1 MANLQ
6 DVVLEAVDTIV
17 SNRIE
22 QIATDKTVTATVA
35 GCTNSLT
42 GEYLVSYN
50 GGKLKAYAQEGNTY
64 TQGQSVY
71 VLIPEG
77 DFTKKKNIVGVAQA
91 AENDNNISFVSSAI
105 NNYNLIGRNCL
116 SDKEKVT
123 PAGLRSYKKE
133 DYKVL
138 YKKDEDVSGSKP
150 KFLSIDTQELENNI
164 KQAEAI
170 LIEASFRTSLPR
182 EHKLT
187 KTGEYGITF
196 ILAFK
201 DGDATDDKGQALVK
215 KLSYTIDSNS
225 MTGSPLQYQSYF
237 DQYQIFPIDIKNF
250 LYIDQIIFYCKDF
263 VETTDPIQSQDR
275 PLGWGDDIFI
285 KDVEFYGLKK
295 ISAVN
300 GDYQMHISMPKGST
314 FRDST
319 ENSFLSVVSTLRHKN
334 EDLSSDAMY
343 YWFKE
348 DGRVTASSKDYKMY
362 GGVGWSY
369 LETKGNKYH
378 FATTGA
384 ENHAYENK
392 YMCVCVYKEQM
403 VLKDY
408 FVLYNEAAKRNIE
421 ITSSLGASFSFDRG
435 KPKLTCLLDG
445 KDKSF
450 EAGKANGH
458 PDSYFRFVWS
468 KVDDYGQTLSFV
480 ETVEEL
486 KARYEEGI
494 KQGIGYNNLSAL
506 KNQMDA
512 LEGASWDKNILT
524 YPVKGID
531 SKATFKCA
539 VYLRDRE
546 PTDKE
551 TVEDIEYSI
560 GTATITL
567 KNANAADPT
576 DYYITIENGDQVFQ
590 YSESGVSPD
599 DDRYEDPLKVKPL
612 TCHFFDPA
620 GLEVNKDTYDIKWRV
635 PLTNSLITVPK
646 EGMVLNQSN
655 QKIEYCISQIY
666 PMAIAANFDYSAVS
680 NQIEAIVTYQGVTY
694 SQMTDFLF
702 TKVGENGTNG
712 TDIVAKISPIS
723 KSLKNRMLAL
733 VINKDN
739 KVEWNTGQAISQQ
752 VLQFQ
757 LYQRNEKIND
767 NSTVSWSMGYG
778 QSKYMSCN
786 DGVVSWDIT
795 DAAKRKFM
803 NQIVKA
809 QTTYTVGKISYKYY
823 AFYGIPVIKKYADN
837 DIQIDKTSLLKSI
850 TYNADGRNP
859 LYNKNQGVTLV
870 GTGLEDLFIEWIAE
884 GGKPSQAADKT
895 YDENPL
901 SACFKIIT
909 EKNTSD
915 GVQKISRTKGL
926 SQVYILP
933 NDVYDGEYGNNLV
946 HCKVYTSE
954 SAANPVVELYI
965 PIYMSLNTYGLKS
978 LNDWDGNHLEI
989 NKDENYIL
997 APQVGAGEKNKNN
1010 QFTGVV
1016 MGTSKTYDSNESH
1029 IGLMGFSEGKQ
1040 SIFLDAKDGSA
1051 TFGLPEQQASQNN
1064 HFEEGRIKLVPGGES
1079 YIGAWRIGSRA
1090 LYNIANTELDEEGN
1104 FTEATVDR
1112 PYTDYPVKD
1121 SQFSIP
1127 SDKQG
1132 LILGA
1137 NPAYISVKGK
1147 PLTRQ
1152 NSNIDFDGANAA
1164 LAEGDSLEVEIDPRK
1179 DSTFSIYRHYK
1190 KDNKWHRYPL
1200 VGINQFGQFYTNAIQ
1215 DQESS
1220 MGIGKIG
1227 AFGKRSLDAKYIGA
1241 QFGWADTN
1249 LFKFFVDGTVGNSEK
1264 ATTDLYLSTGTN
1276 VNNEYPRGFN
1286 VYGKHVSLYAPDLGK
1301 ESSDSSTHRLHIDSE
1316 QAIIGHEN
1324 SYLRLSALS
1333 AADDT
1338 TKGKT
1343 KTSALYLNN
1352 NFEFMNPKDR
1362 KTTMSTGDFTLSAIG
1377 TPKDDNTDKN
1387 GNYTYAIGGN
1397 LRLNA
1402 TNSIT
1407 NIADKDF
1414 QIKAGED
1421 YLMYSKAFSSV
1432 TNNEE
1437 GTFTIGANN
1446 AKAVLTLNDN
1456 KGQNTTLVGEG
1467 LKFNAANNGI
1477 NIVSDTSPNGI
1488 KLVAT
1493 AIKGNEAQ
1501 GGVSISLVPQ
1511 SGGNS
1516 AFYITSGGGAIQSNY
1531 EEIQINGKQEY
1542 NERNYISMTPGI
1554 VSEWGVFTGTIDP
1567 TSTRAILA
1575 NKDICTLNGWN
1586 YSNEYCY
1593 NNELWSTHACLGKQR
1608 HSKTVSGHLNIIYDL
1623 FNTLKADLE
1632 GQIADEADLRS
1643 KGIKEAKDAAAAAST
1658 AASNAAS
1665 AAAAANKNANG
1676 RVSQATYNKHR
1687 HSIVVSTGKKFLAT
1701 FSNVGTASIDGHS
1714 VVTAS
1719 TITKLDLANQIGS
1732 STGTPD

>member
-91 AENDNNISFVSSAI
+91 AEDDNNISFVSSAI
-105 NNYNLIGRNCL
+105 SNYNLIGRNCL
-116 SDKEKVT
+116 SDKNKVT

-164 KQAEAI
+164 KQAEAV

-237 DQYQIFPIDIKNF
+237 DQYQIFPVDVENF

-263 VETTDPIQSQDR
+263 VEATDPIQSQDR
-275 PLGWGDDIFI
+275 PIGWGDDIFI
-285 KDVEFYGLKK
+285 KDVEFYGLRK
-295 ISAVN
+295 ISAAN
-300 GDYQMHISMPKGST
+300 GDYQMHLSMPKGST
-314 FRDST
+314 LRDLT
-319 ENSFLSVVSTLRHKN
+319 ENSSLSVVSTLRHKN
-334 EDLSSDAMY
+334 EDLSGDAMF

-362 GGVGWSY
+362 GGAGWSY
-369 LETKGNKYH
+369 LEAKGNKYS
-378 FATTGA
+378 FVTTGA
-384 ENHAYENK
+384 ENRAYENK

-408 FVLYNEAAKRNIE
+408 FTLYNEAAKRDIE
-421 ITSSLGASFSFDRG
+421 IISSLGVSFSFDRG
-435 KPKLTCLLDG
+435 EPILTCLLDG
-445 KDKSF
+445 KSSDF

-458 PDSYFRFVWS
+458 PDNFFRFVWS
-468 KVDDYGQTLSFV
+468 KVDDYGQTLSFI

-486 KARYEEGI
+486 KARYEDGI
-494 KQGIGYNNLSAL
+494 KAGIGYNNLSAL
-506 KNQMDA
+506 KNQMNA
-512 LEGASWDKNILT
+512 LEGASWDKNTLT

-546 PTDKE
+546 PSKDE
-551 TVEDIEYSI
+551 SVEDIEYNI
-560 GTATITL
+560 GIATLTL
-567 KNANAADPT
+567 KNATAADPT
-576 DYYITIENGDQVFQ
+576 DYYIAIENGDQVFQ

-599 DDRYEDPLKVKPL
+599 DDRYEDPLEVKPL

-635 PLTNSLITVPK
+635 PLTDSMITIPK

-655 QKIEYCISQIY
+655 QKIEYCTSQIY

-712 TDIVAKISPIS
+712 TDIVAKISPTS
-723 KSLKNRMLAL
+723 KSLKNKMLAL
-733 VINKDN
+733 IIDKNN
-739 KVEWNTGQAISQQ
+739 KVVWNTGQAISQQ

-767 NSTVSWSMGYG
+767 DSTVSWSMGYG

-786 DGVVSWDIT
+786 NGVVSWNTT
-795 DAAKRKFM
+795 DATKRKFM

-809 QTTYTVGKISYKYY
+809 QTTYTVGDSSYKYY

-859 LYNKNQGVTLV
+859 LYNKNQGVTLI
-870 GTGLEDLFIEWIAE
+870 GSGIEDLFIEWIAE
-884 GGKPSQAADKT
+884 GGEPSKTGQT

-901 SACFKIIT
+901 SACFKIII

-915 GVQKISRTKGL
+915 GVQKTVRTKGL

-946 HCKVYTSE
+946 HCKVYTSAD
-954 SAANPVVELYI
+954 AANPVVELYI

-978 LNDWDGNHLEI
+978 LNDWDGTHLEI
-989 NKDENYIL
+989 NEDENYIL
-997 APQVGAGEKNKNN
+997 APQIGAGEKNKNN

-1016 MGTSKTYDSNESH
+1016 MGTSKTYDSDKSQ

-1040 SIFLDAKDGSA
+1040 SILLDAKDGSA

-1090 LYNIANTELDEEGN
+1090 LYNIANAEVDEDGN
-1104 FTEATVDR
+1104 FTEAKVDR
-1112 PYTDYPVKD
+1112 PYIDYPVKD

-1147 PLTRQ
+1147 PLTKQ
-1152 NSNIDFDGANAA
+1152 NSNIAFDGANAA

-1220 MGIGKIG
+1220 MGIGKVG
-1227 AFGKRSLDAKYIGA
+1227 AFGKRALDAKYIGA

-1249 LFKFFVDGTVGNSEK
+1249 LFKFFVDGTVKNTEK
-1264 ATTDLYLSTGTN
+1264 ETTDLYLSTGTN

-1301 ESSDSSTHRLHIDSE
+1301 ESTDSSTHRLHIDSE

-1338 TKGKT
+1338 TDGKM
-1343 KTSALYLNN
+1343 KTSVLYLNN

-1377 TPKDDNTDKN
+1377 TPKDDKTDKD
-1387 GNYTYAIGGN
+1387 GNYTYTIGGN

-1402 TNSIT
+1402 TNSIR

-1432 TNNEE
+1432 TNNKD

-1488 KLVAT
+1488 KLTAT
-1493 AIKGNEAQ
+1493 AIKDNEAQ

-1511 SGGNS
+1511 SGGNG
-1516 AFYITSGGGAIQSNY
+1516 AFYIRSGTGSIESKY
-1531 EEIQINGKQEY
+1531 DEIKHVGKRTY
-1542 NERNYISMTPGI
+1542 VSIGHGI
-1554 VSEWGVFTGTIDP
+1554 VSNWGTFLGTPDSQST
-1567 TSTRAILA
+1567 TSIIAERDMRSI
-1575 NKDICTLNGWN
+1575 NGWN

-1593 NNELWSTHACLGKQR
+1593 NNGYAHWCMGANRSSSKISEHLGY
-1608 HSKTVSGHLNIIYDL
+1608 IYDL
-1623 FNTLKADLE
+1623 LNNLQTQITNEANTRAAGVQNALNK
-1632 GQIADEADLRS
+1632 
-1643 KGIKEAKDAAAAAST
+1643 AAAAQRT
-1658 AASNAAS
+1658 ADGKAD
-1665 AAAAANKNANG
+1665 ANHNHDSSYAKKN
-1676 RVSQATYNKHR
+1676 HR
-1687 HSIVVSTGKKFLAT
+1687 HNVNYSMAKVRIDGKNSTDFFVSSLAT
-1701 FSNVGTASIDGHS
+1701 GGGYV
-1714 VVTAS
+1714 
-1719 TITKLDLANQIGS
+1719 S
-1732 STGTPD
+1732 STSNEV

>member
-91 AENDNNISFVSSAI
+91 AEDDNNISFVSSAI
-105 NNYNLIGRNCL
+105 SNYNLIGRNCL
-116 SDKEKVT
+116 SDKDKVT
-123 PAGLRSYKKE
+123 PTGLRSYKKE

-138 YKKDEDVSGSKP
+138 YKKDEDVSGSRP
-150 KFLSIDTQELENNI
+150 QFLSIDTQELENNI
-164 KQAEAI
+164 KQAEAV

-201 DGDATDDKGQALVK
+201 DGDATDDNGQALVK

-225 MTGSPLQYQSYF
+225 MTGSPLKYQNYF
-237 DQYQIFPIDIKNF
+237 DQYQIFPIDVENF

-275 PLGWGDDIFI
+275 PIGWDDDIFI
-285 KDVEFYGLKK
+285 KDVEFYGLRK
-295 ISAVN
+295 ISAAN
-300 GDYQMHISMPKGST
+300 GDYQMHLSMPKGST
-314 FRDST
+314 FRDLT
-319 ENSFLSVVSTLRHKN
+319 ENSSLSAVGTLRHKN
-334 EDLSSDAMY
+334 EDLSSDAMF

-362 GGVGWSY
+362 GGAGWSY
-369 LETKGNKYH
+369 LEAKGNKYN
-378 FATTGA
+378 FVTAGA
-384 ENHAYENK
+384 ENRAYENK

-408 FVLYNEAAKRNIE
+408 FTLYNEAAKRDIE
-421 ITSSLGASFSFDRG
+421 IISSLGVSFSFDRG
-435 KPKLTCLLDG
+435 EPTLTCLLDG
-445 KDKSF
+445 KSSDF

-458 PDSYFRFVWS
+458 PDNFFRFVWS
-468 KVDDYGQTLSFV
+468 KVDDYGQTLSFT
-480 ETVEEL
+480 ETIEEL
-486 KARYEEGI
+486 KKRYEDGM

-506 KNQMDA
+506 KNQMNA
-512 LEGASWDKNILT
+512 LEGASWNKNTLT

-546 PTDKE
+546 PTGDE
-551 TVEDIEYSI
+551 TVEDIEYNI
-560 GTATITL
+560 GVATIIL
-567 KNANAADPT
+567 KNATAADPT

-599 DDRYEDPLKVKPL
+599 DDRYEDPLEVKPL

-635 PLTNSLITVPK
+635 PLTDSMITIPK

-655 QKIEYCISQIY
+655 QKIEYCTSQIY

-712 TDIVAKISPIS
+712 TDIVAKISPTS
-723 KSLKNRMLAL
+723 KSLKNKMLAL
-733 VINKDN
+733 IIDKNNVI
-739 KVEWNTGQAISQQ
+739 EWNTGQSISQQ

-757 LYQRNEKIND
+757 LYQRNEKINND
-767 NSTVSWSMGYG
+767 STVSWSMGYG

-786 DGVVSWDIT
+786 DGVVSWNTT

-809 QTTYTVGKISYKYY
+809 QTTYTVGDSSYKYY
-823 AFYGIPVIKKYADN
+823 AFYGIPVIKKYADT

-850 TYNADGRNP
+850 TYNTDGRNP
-859 LYNKNQGVTLV
+859 LYNKNQGVTLI
-870 GTGLEDLFIEWIAE
+870 GSGIEDLFIEWIAE
-884 GGKPSQAADKT
+884 GGEPSKTGQT

-915 GVQKISRTKGL
+915 GVQKTARIKGL
-926 SQVYILP
+926 SQIYILP

-946 HCKVYTSE
+946 HCKVYTSAD
-954 SAANPVVELYI
+954 AANPVVELYI

-989 NKDENYIL
+989 NEDENYIL
-997 APQVGAGEKNKNN
+997 APQIGAGEKNRNN

-1016 MGTSKTYDSNESH
+1016 MGTSKTYDSDESK

-1090 LYNIANTELDEEGN
+1090 LYDIANAEVDEDGN
-1104 FTEATVDR
+1104 FTEAKVDR

-1127 SDKQG
+1127 PDKQG

-1152 NSNIDFDGANAA
+1152 NSNIEFDGANAA

-1179 DSTFSIYRHYK
+1179 DSTLSIYRHYK
-1190 KDNKWHRYPL
+1190 KDGKWHRYPL

-1220 MGIGKIG
+1220 MGIGKVG
-1227 AFGKRSLDAKYIGA
+1227 AFGKRALDAKYIGA
-1241 QFGWADTN
+1241 QFGWSDTN
-1249 LFKFFVDGTVGNSEK
+1249 LFKFFVDGTVKNSERV
-1264 ATTDLYLSTGTN
+1264 TTDLYLSTGTS

-1286 VYGKHVSLYAPDLGK
+1286 IYGKYVNLYAPDLGK
-1301 ESSDSSTHRLHIDSE
+1301 ESADSSTHRIHIDSE

-1338 TKGKT
+1338 TDSKT
-1343 KTSALYLNN
+1343 KTSVLYLNN

-1377 TPKDDNTDKN
+1377 TPKDDKTDED

-1432 TNNEE
+1432 ANNED
-1437 GTFTIGANN
+1437 GTFTIGSNN
-1446 AKAVLTLNDN
+1446 AKAVLTLNNN

-1467 LKFNAANNGI
+1467 LKFNAENNGI

-1493 AIKGNEAQ
+1493 AIKDNEAQ
-1501 GGVSISLVPQ
+1501 GGVSISLIPQ
-1511 SGGNS
+1511 SGGNG
-1516 AFYITSGGGAIQSNY
+1516 AFYIRSGTGTIQSNY
-1531 EEIQINGKQEY
+1531 DEVPHVGKRTY
-1542 NERNYISMTPGI
+1542 
-1554 VSEWGVFTGTIDP
+1554 VSIGHGVVSNWGVFTGTPDSQST
-1567 TSTRAILA
+1567 TSITAER
-1575 NKDICTLNGWN
+1575 DIRSISGWN

-1593 NNELWSTHACLGKQR
+1593 NNAYSHNCMGANRTSTKVSDHLGC
-1608 HSKTVSGHLNIIYDL
+1608 IYDL
-1623 FNTLKADLE
+1623 LNNLQTQINNEVNARKADVND
-1632 GQIADEADLRS
+1632 AR
-1643 KGIKEAKDAAAAAST
+1643 AKA
-1658 AASNAAS
+1658 NAA
-1665 AAAAANKNANG
+1665 
-1676 RVSQATYNKHR
+1676 QATANSKADRNHNHDSSYAKKNHYHKVNYTMR
-1687 HSIVVSTGKKFLAT
+1687 HVVIDGKKSKLQFVSGLMT
-1701 FSNVGTASIDGHS
+1701 GGSYTTDTSNEVIRLKGDKRI
-1714 VVTAS
+1714 
-1719 TITKLDLANQIGS
+1719 
-1732 STGTPD
+1732 

>member
-91 AENDNNISFVSSAI
+91 AEDDNNISFVSSAI
-105 NNYNLIGRNCL
+105 SNYNLIGRNCL
-116 SDKEKVT
+116 SDKDKAT

-138 YKKDEDVSGSKP
+138 YKKDEDVSGSQP
-150 KFLSIDTQELENNI
+150 KFLSIDTQELENDI

-201 DGDATDDKGQALVK
+201 DGDATDDNGQALVK

-225 MTGSPLQYQSYF
+225 MTGSPLKYQNYF
-237 DQYQIFPIDIKNF
+237 DQYQIFPVDVENF

-275 PLGWGDDIFI
+275 PIGWGDDIFI
-285 KDVEFYGLKK
+285 KDIEFYGLKK
-295 ISAVN
+295 ISAAN
-300 GDYQMHISMPKGST
+300 GDYQMHLSMPKGST
-314 FRDST
+314 LRDLT
-319 ENSFLSVVSTLRHKN
+319 ENSSLSVVGTLRHKN
-334 EDLSSDAMY
+334 EDLSGDAMF

-362 GGVGWSY
+362 GGAGWSY
-369 LETKGNKYH
+369 LETKGNKYN
-378 FATTGA
+378 FVTTGA
-384 ENHAYENK
+384 ENRSYENK

-408 FVLYNEAAKRNIE
+408 FTLYNEAAKRDIE
-421 ITSSLGASFSFDRG
+421 ITSSLGVNFSFDRG
-435 KPKLTCLLDG
+435 EPTLTCLLDG
-445 KDKSF
+445 KSSDF
-450 EAGKANGH
+450 ESGKANGH
-458 PDSYFRFVWS
+458 PDNFFRFVWS
-468 KVDDYGQTLSFV
+468 KVDDYGQTLSFT

-486 KARYEEGI
+486 KKRYEDGM

-506 KNQMDA
+506 KNQMNA
-512 LEGASWDKNILT
+512 LEGASWDKNTLI

-546 PTDKE
+546 PAGDE
-551 TVEDIEYSI
+551 TVEDIEYNI
-560 GTATITL
+560 GVATIIL
-567 KNANAADPT
+567 KNATAADPT

-590 YSESGVSPD
+590 YSESGISPD
-599 DDRYEDPLKVKPL
+599 DDRYEDPLEVKPL

-635 PLTNSLITVPK
+635 PLTDSMITIPK

-655 QKIEYCISQIY
+655 QKIEYCTSQIY

-712 TDIVAKISPIS
+712 TDIVAKISPTA
-723 KSLKNRMLAL
+723 KSLKNKMLAL
-733 VINKDN
+733 IIDKNNVI
-739 KVEWNTGQAISQQ
+739 EWNTGQSISQQ

-767 NSTVSWSMGYG
+767 DSTVSWSMGYG

-786 DGVVSWDIT
+786 DGVVSWNTT

-809 QTTYTVGKISYKYY
+809 QTTYTVGDSSYKYY

-859 LYNKNQGVTLV
+859 LYNKNQGVTLI
-870 GTGLEDLFIEWIAE
+870 GSGIEDLFIEWIAE
-884 GGKPSQAADKT
+884 GGEPSRTGQT

-901 SACFKIIT
+901 SSCFKIIT

-915 GVQKISRTKGL
+915 GVQKTARTKGL
-926 SQVYILP
+926 SQIYILP

-946 HCKVYTSE
+946 HCKVYTSAD
-954 SAANPVVELYI
+954 AANPVVELYI

-989 NKDENYIL
+989 NEDENYIL
-997 APQVGAGEKNKNN
+997 APQIGAGEKNKNN

-1016 MGTSKTYDSNESH
+1016 MGTSKTYDSDESQ

-1090 LYNIANTELDEEGN
+1090 LYNIANAEVDENGN

-1152 NSNIDFDGANAA
+1152 NSNIAFDGANAA
-1164 LAEGDSLEVEIDPRK
+1164 LGEGDSLEVEIDPRK

-1190 KDNKWHRYPL
+1190 KDGKWHRYPL

-1220 MGIGKIG
+1220 MGIGKVG
-1227 AFGKRSLDAKYIGA
+1227 AFGKRALDAKYIGA
-1241 QFGWADTN
+1241 QFGWSDTN
-1249 LFKFFVDGTVGNSEK
+1249 LLKFFVDGTVKNSER
-1264 ATTDLYLSTGTN
+1264 ATTDLYLSTGTST
-1276 VNNEYPRGFN
+1276 NNEYPRGFN
-1286 VYGKHVSLYAPDLGK
+1286 IYGKYVNLYAPNLGK
-1301 ESSDSSTHRLHIDSE
+1301 ESMDSSTHRIHIDSE

-1338 TKGKT
+1338 TDGKT
-1343 KTSALYLNN
+1343 KTSVLYLNN

-1377 TPKDDNTDKN
+1377 TPKDDKTDED

-1432 TNNEE
+1432 ANNED
-1437 GTFTIGANN
+1437 GTFTIGSNN
-1446 AKAVLTLNDN
+1446 AKAVLTLNNN

-1467 LKFNAANNGI
+1467 LKFNAENNGV
-1477 NIVSDTSPNGI
+1477 NIVSDTSPDGI

-1493 AIKGNEAQ
+1493 AIKDNEAQ
-1501 GGVSISLVPQ
+1501 GGVSISLIPQ
-1511 SGGNS
+1511 SGGNG
-1516 AFYITSGGGAIQSNY
+1516 AFYIRSGTGTIQSNY
-1531 EEIQINGKQEY
+1531 DEVPHVGKRTY
-1542 NERNYISMTPGI
+1542 
-1554 VSEWGVFTGTIDP
+1554 VSIGHGVVSNWGVFTGTPDSQST
-1567 TSTRAILA
+1567 TSLTAER
-1575 NKDICTLNGWN
+1575 DIRSISGWN

-1593 NNELWSTHACLGKQR
+1593 NNAYSHNCMGANRTSTKISDHLGC
-1608 HSKTVSGHLNIIYDL
+1608 IYDL
-1623 FNTLKADLE
+1623 LNNLQTQINNEVNARKSDVNDARAKANAAQATANRKADRNHNH
-1632 GQIADEADLRS
+1632 DS
-1643 KGIKEAKDAAAAAST
+1643 SYAKKNHYHKVNYSMAHVLVDGKKST
-1658 AASNAAS
+1658 AQFVNGLITGGSYITDTSNEVIRL
-1665 AAAAANKNANG
+1665 KG
-1676 RVSQATYNKHR
+1676 DKR
-1687 HSIVVSTGKKFLAT
+1687 I
-1701 FSNVGTASIDGHS
+1701 
-1714 VVTAS
+1714 
-1719 TITKLDLANQIGS
+1719 
-1732 STGTPD
+1732 

>member
-91 AENDNNISFVSSAI
+91 AEDDNNISFVSSAI
-105 NNYNLIGRNCL
+105 SNYNLIGRNCL
-116 SDKEKVT
+116 SDKNKVT

-150 KFLSIDTQELENNI
+150 KFLSIDIQELENNI

-201 DGDATDDKGQALVK
+201 DGDATDDKGQALIK

-237 DQYQIFPIDIKNF
+237 DQYQIFPVDVENF

-275 PLGWGDDIFI
+275 PIGWGDDIFI
-285 KDVEFYGLKK
+285 KDVEFYGLRK
-295 ISAVN
+295 INAAN
-300 GDYQMHISMPKGST
+300 GDYQMHLSMPKGST
-314 FRDST
+314 LRDLT
-319 ENSFLSVVSTLRHKN
+319 ENSSLSVVGTLRHKN
-334 EDLSSDAMY
+334 EDLSGDAMF
-343 YWFKE
+343 YWFRE

-362 GGVGWSY
+362 GGAGWSY
-369 LETKGNKYH
+369 LEAKGNKYS
-378 FATTGA
+378 FVTTGA
-384 ENHAYENK
+384 ENRAYENK

-408 FVLYNEAAKRNIE
+408 FILYNEATKRDIE
-421 ITSSLGASFSFDRG
+421 IISSLGVSFSFDRG

-445 KDKSF
+445 KSSDF

-458 PDSYFRFVWS
+458 PDNFFRFVWS
-468 KVDDYGQTLSFV
+468 KVDDYGQTLSFI

-486 KARYEEGI
+486 KARYEDGI

-506 KNQMDA
+506 KNQMNA
-512 LEGASWDKNILT
+512 LEGASWDKNTLT

-546 PTDKE
+546 PSKDE
-551 TVEDIEYSI
+551 SVENIEYNI
-560 GTATITL
+560 GVATLTL
-567 KNANAADPT
+567 KNVTAADPT

-599 DDRYEDPLKVKPL
+599 DDRYEDPLEIKPL

-635 PLTNSLITVPK
+635 PLTDSMITIPK

-655 QKIEYCISQIY
+655 QKIEYCTSQIY

-712 TDIVAKISPIS
+712 TDIVAKISPTS
-723 KSLKNRMLAL
+723 KSLKDKMLAL
-733 VINKDN
+733 IIDNNNVI
-739 KVEWNTGQAISQQ
+739 EWNTGQAISQQ

-767 NSTVSWSMGYG
+767 DSTVSWSMGYG

-786 DGVVSWDIT
+786 DGVISWNTT

-809 QTTYTVGKISYKYY
+809 QTIYTVGDSSYKYY

-870 GTGLEDLFIEWIAE
+870 GSGLEDLFIEWIAE
-884 GGKPSQAADKT
+884 GGEPSKTGQT

-915 GVQKISRTKGL
+915 GVQKTARTKGL
-926 SQVYILP
+926 SQIYILP

-946 HCKVYTSE
+946 HCKVYTSAD
-954 SAANPVVELYI
+954 AANPIVELYI

-978 LNDWDGNHLEI
+978 LNDWDGTHLEI
-989 NKDENYIL
+989 NEDENYIL
-997 APQVGAGEKNKNN
+997 APQIGAGEKNKNN

-1016 MGTSKTYDSNESH
+1016 MGTSKTYDSDKSQ

-1040 SIFLDAKDGSA
+1040 SILLDAKDGSA

-1090 LYNIANTELDEEGN
+1090 LYNIANAEVDKDGN
-1104 FTEATVDR
+1104 FTEAKVDR

-1147 PLTRQ
+1147 PLTKQ

-1190 KDNKWHRYPL
+1190 KDSKWHRYPL
-1200 VGINQFGQFYTNAIQ
+1200 VGINQYGQFYTNAIQ

-1227 AFGKRSLDAKYIGA
+1227 AFGKRALDATYIGA
-1241 QFGWADTN
+1241 QFGWSDTN

-1276 VNNEYPRGFN
+1276 IHNEYPRGFN

-1338 TKGKT
+1338 TDGKT
-1343 KTSALYLNN
+1343 KTSVLYLNN

-1377 TPKDDNTDKN
+1377 TPKNDKTDKD

-1397 LRLNA
+1397 LRFNA

-1432 TNNEE
+1432 ANNKD

-1488 KLVAT
+1488 KLTAT
-1493 AIKGNEAQ
+1493 AIKDNEAQ

-1511 SGGNS
+1511 SGGNGT
-1516 AFYITSGGGAIQSNY
+1516 FYIRSGTGSIESKY
-1531 EEIQINGKQEY
+1531 DEIKHVGKRTY
-1542 NERNYISMTPGI
+1542 VSIGHGI
-1554 VSEWGVFTGTIDP
+1554 VSNWGTFLGTPDSQST
-1567 TSTRAILA
+1567 TSIIAER
-1575 NKDICTLNGWN
+1575 DIRSINGWN

-1593 NNELWSTHACLGKQR
+1593 NNGYAHWCMGANRSS
-1608 HSKTVSGHLNIIYDL
+1608 SKISDHLSCIYDL
-1623 FNTLKADLE
+1623 LNNLQTQITNEANTRAA
-1632 GQIADEADLRS
+1632 GVQQ
-1643 KGIKEAKDAAAAAST
+1643 AKDAAAAAR
-1658 AASNAAS
+1658 S
-1665 AAAAANKNANG
+1665 AARTAQETANNK
-1676 RVSQATYNKHR
+1676 VDIYTYNNHM
-1687 HSIVVSTGKKFLAT
+1687 HKFT
-1701 FSNVGTASIDGHS
+1701 VFRSKVRIDGKES
-1714 VVTAS
+1714 LNEYVTSIATGSGFS
-1719 TITKLDLANQIGS
+1719 TSKPTYQYQN
-1732 STGTPD
+1732 

>member
-71 VLIPEG
+71 VLVPEG

-91 AENDNNISFVSSAI
+91 AEDDNNISFVSSAI
-105 NNYNLIGRNCL
+105 SNYNLIGRNCL
-116 SDKEKVT
+116 SDKHKVT

-164 KQAEAI
+164 KQAEAV

-237 DQYQIFPIDIKNF
+237 DQYQIFPVDVENF

-263 VETTDPIQSQDR
+263 VEATDPIQSQDR
-275 PLGWGDDIFI
+275 PIGWGDDIFI
-285 KDVEFYGLKK
+285 KDVEFYGLRK
-295 ISAVN
+295 ISAAN
-300 GDYQMHISMPKGST
+300 GDYQMHLSMPKGST
-314 FRDST
+314 LRDLT
-319 ENSFLSVVSTLRHKN
+319 ENSSLSVVSTLRHKN
-334 EDLSSDAMY
+334 EDLSGDAMF

-362 GGVGWSY
+362 GGAGWSY
-369 LETKGNKYH
+369 LEAKGNKYS
-378 FATTGA
+378 FVTTGA
-384 ENHAYENK
+384 ENRAYENK

-408 FVLYNEAAKRNIE
+408 FTLYNEAAKRDIE
-421 ITSSLGASFSFDRG
+421 IISSLGVSFSFDRG
-435 KPKLTCLLDG
+435 EPILTCLLDG
-445 KDKSF
+445 KSSDF

-458 PDSYFRFVWS
+458 PDNFFRFVWS
-468 KVDDYGQTLSFV
+468 KVDDYGQTLSFI

-486 KARYEEGI
+486 KARYEDGI
-494 KQGIGYNNLSAL
+494 KAGIGYNNLSAL
-506 KNQMDA
+506 KNQMNA
-512 LEGASWDKNILT
+512 LEGASWDKNTLT
-524 YPVKGID
+524 YPVRGID

-546 PTDKE
+546 PSKDESVK
-551 TVEDIEYSI
+551 DIEYNI
-560 GTATITL
+560 GIATLTL
-567 KNANAADPT
+567 KNATAADPT
-576 DYYITIENGDQVFQ
+576 DYYIAIENGDQVFQ

-599 DDRYEDPLKVKPL
+599 DDRYEDPSEVKPL

-635 PLTNSLITVPK
+635 PLTDSMITIPK

-655 QKIEYCISQIY
+655 QKIEYCTSQIY

-712 TDIVAKISPIS
+712 TDIVAKISPTS
-723 KSLKNRMLAL
+723 KSLKNKMLAL
-733 VINKDN
+733 IIDKNN
-739 KVEWNTGQAISQQ
+739 KVVWNTGQAISQQ

-767 NSTVSWSMGYG
+767 DSTVSWSMGYG

-786 DGVVSWDIT
+786 NGVVSWNTT
-795 DAAKRKFM
+795 DATKRKFM

-809 QTTYTVGKISYKYY
+809 QTTYTVGDSSYKYY

-859 LYNKNQGVTLV
+859 LYNKNQGVTLI
-870 GTGLEDLFIEWIAE
+870 GSGIEDLFIEWIAE
-884 GGKPSQAADKT
+884 GGEPSKTGQT

-901 SACFKIIT
+901 SACFKIII

-915 GVQKISRTKGL
+915 GVQKTVRTKGL

-946 HCKVYTSE
+946 HCKVYTSAD
-954 SAANPVVELYI
+954 AANPVVELYI

-978 LNDWDGNHLEI
+978 LNDWDGTHLEI
-989 NKDENYIL
+989 NEDENYIL
-997 APQVGAGEKNKNN
+997 APQIGAGEKNKNN

-1016 MGTSKTYDSNESH
+1016 MGTSKTYDSDKSQ

-1040 SIFLDAKDGSA
+1040 SILLDAKDGSA

-1090 LYNIANTELDEEGN
+1090 LYNIANAEVDEDGN
-1104 FTEATVDR
+1104 FTEAKVDR

-1121 SQFSIP
+1121 AQFSIP

-1152 NSNIDFDGANAA
+1152 NSNIEFDGANAA

-1227 AFGKRSLDAKYIGA
+1227 AFGKRALDAKYIGA

-1264 ATTDLYLSTGTN
+1264 VTTDLYLSTGTN

-1301 ESSDSSTHRLHIDSE
+1301 ESADSSTHRIHIDSE

-1338 TKGKT
+1338 TDGKT
-1343 KTSALYLNN
+1343 KTSVLYLNN

-1377 TPKDDNTDKN
+1377 TPKDDKTDKN
-1387 GNYTYAIGGN
+1387 GNYTYTIGGN

-1402 TNSIT
+1402 TNSIR

-1432 TNNEE
+1432 ANNKD

-1477 NIVSDTSPNGI
+1477 SIVSDTSPNGI
-1488 KLVAT
+1488 KLIAT
-1493 AIKGNEAQ
+1493 AIKDNEAQ

-1511 SGGNS
+1511 SGGNG
-1516 AFYITSGGGAIQSNY
+1516 AFYIRSGTGSIESKY
-1531 EEIQINGKQEY
+1531 DEIKHVGKRTY
-1542 NERNYISMTPGI
+1542 VSIGHGI
-1554 VSEWGVFTGTIDP
+1554 VSNWGTFLGTPDSQST
-1567 TSTRAILA
+1567 TSIIAERDMRSI
-1575 NKDICTLNGWN
+1575 NGWN

-1593 NNELWSTHACLGKQR
+1593 NNGYAHWCMGANRSSSKISEHLGY
-1608 HSKTVSGHLNIIYDL
+1608 IYDL
-1623 FNTLKADLE
+1623 LNNLQTQIINEANTRAAGVQNALNK
-1632 GQIADEADLRS
+1632 
-1643 KGIKEAKDAAAAAST
+1643 AAAAQRT
-1658 AASNAAS
+1658 ADGKA
-1665 AAAAANKNANG
+1665 NANHNHDSSYAKKNHHHN
-1676 RVSQATYNKHR
+1676 VSYSMTKVRIDGKN
-1687 HSIVVSTGKKFLAT
+1687 STDFFVSSLAT
-1701 FSNVGTASIDGHS
+1701 GGSYV
-1714 VVTAS
+1714 
-1719 TITKLDLANQIGS
+1719 S
-1732 STGTPD
+1732 STSNEV

>member
-91 AENDNNISFVSSAI
+91 AEDDNNISFVSSAI
-105 NNYNLIGRNCL
+105 SNYNLIGRNCL
-116 SDKEKVT
+116 SDKNKVT

-164 KQAEAI
+164 KQAEAV

-237 DQYQIFPIDIKNF
+237 DQYQIFPVDVENF

-275 PLGWGDDIFI
+275 PIGWGDDIFI
-285 KDVEFYGLKK
+285 KDVEFYGLRK
-295 ISAVN
+295 ISAAN
-300 GDYQMHISMPKGST
+300 GDYQMHLSMPKGST
-314 FRDST
+314 LRDLT
-319 ENSFLSVVSTLRHKN
+319 ENSSLSVVSTLRHKN
-334 EDLSSDAMY
+334 EDLSGDAMF

-362 GGVGWSY
+362 GGAGWSY
-369 LETKGNKYH
+369 LEAKGNKYS
-378 FATTGA
+378 FVTTGA
-384 ENHAYENK
+384 ENRAYENK

-408 FVLYNEAAKRNIE
+408 FTLYNEAAKRDIE
-421 ITSSLGASFSFDRG
+421 IISSLGVSFSFDRG
-435 KPKLTCLLDG
+435 EPILTCLLDG
-445 KDKSF
+445 KSSDF

-458 PDSYFRFVWS
+458 PDNFFRFVWS
-468 KVDDYGQTLSFV
+468 KVDDYGQTLSFI

-486 KARYEEGI
+486 KARYEDGI
-494 KQGIGYNNLSAL
+494 KAGIGYNNLSAL
-506 KNQMDA
+506 KNQMNA
-512 LEGASWDKNILT
+512 LEGASWDKNTLT

-546 PTDKE
+546 PSKDE
-551 TVEDIEYSI
+551 SVENIEYNI
-560 GTATITL
+560 GVATLTL
-567 KNANAADPT
+567 KNATAADPT

-599 DDRYEDPLKVKPL
+599 DDRYEDPLEIKPL

-635 PLTNSLITVPK
+635 PLTDSMITIPK

-655 QKIEYCISQIY
+655 QKIEYCTSQIY

-712 TDIVAKISPIS
+712 TDIVAKISPTF
-723 KSLKNRMLAL
+723 KSLKNKMLAL
-733 VINKDN
+733 IIDKNNKIA
-739 KVEWNTGQAISQQ
+739 WNTGQAMSQQ

-767 NSTVSWSMGYG
+767 DSTVSWSMGYG

-786 DGVVSWDIT
+786 DGIISWNT
-795 DAAKRKFM
+795 ADATKRKFM

-809 QTTYTVGKISYKYY
+809 QTTYTIGDSSYKYY

-859 LYNKNQGVTLV
+859 LYNKNQGVTLI
-870 GTGLEDLFIEWIAE
+870 GSGIEDLFIEWIAE
-884 GGKPSQAADKT
+884 GGEPSKTGQT

-901 SACFKIIT
+901 SACFKIII

-915 GVQKISRTKGL
+915 GVQKTVRTKGL

-946 HCKVYTSE
+946 HCKVYTSAD
-954 SAANPVVELYI
+954 AANPVVELYI

-978 LNDWDGNHLEI
+978 LNDWDGTHLEI
-989 NKDENYIL
+989 NEDENYIL
-997 APQVGAGEKNKNN
+997 APQIGAGEKNKNN

-1016 MGTSKTYDSNESH
+1016 MGTSKTYDSDKSQ

-1040 SIFLDAKDGSA
+1040 SILLDAKDGSA

-1090 LYNIANTELDEEGN
+1090 LYNIANAEVDEDGN
-1104 FTEATVDR
+1104 FTEAKVDR
-1112 PYTDYPVKD
+1112 PYIDYPVKD

-1147 PLTRQ
+1147 PLTKQ
-1152 NSNIDFDGANAA
+1152 NSNIAFDGANAA

-1220 MGIGKIG
+1220 MGIGKVG
-1227 AFGKRSLDAKYIGA
+1227 AFGKRALDAKYIGA

-1249 LFKFFVDGTVGNSEK
+1249 LFKFFVDGTVKNTEK
-1264 ATTDLYLSTGTN
+1264 ETTDLYLSTGTN

-1301 ESSDSSTHRLHIDSE
+1301 ESTDSSTHRLHIDSE

-1338 TKGKT
+1338 TDGKM
-1343 KTSALYLNN
+1343 KTSVLYLNN
-1352 NFEFMNPKDR
+1352 NFEFMSPKDR

-1377 TPKDDNTDKN
+1377 TPKDDKTDKD
-1387 GNYTYAIGGN
+1387 GNYTYTIGGN

-1402 TNSIT
+1402 TNSIR

-1432 TNNEE
+1432 TNNKD

-1456 KGQNTTLVGEG
+1456 KGQNTTLIGEG

-1488 KLVAT
+1488 KLIAT
-1493 AIKGNEAQ
+1493 AIKDNEAQ

-1511 SGGNS
+1511 SGGNG
-1516 AFYITSGGGAIQSNY
+1516 AFYIRSGTGTIQSNY
-1531 EEIQINGKQEY
+1531 DEVPHVGKRTY
-1542 NERNYISMTPGI
+1542 
-1554 VSEWGVFTGTIDP
+1554 VSIGHGVVSNWGVFTGTPDSQST
-1567 TSTRAILA
+1567 TSLTAER
-1575 NKDICTLNGWN
+1575 DIRSINGWN

-1593 NNELWSTHACLGKQR
+1593 NNGYAHWCMGANRSSSKISEHLGY
-1608 HSKTVSGHLNIIYDL
+1608 IYDL
-1623 FNTLKADLE
+1623 LNNLQTQITNEVNARKSDVNDARNKANSAISKADAA
-1632 GQIADEADLRS
+1632 QKTANNKVDTSTYNSHMHQFTIFRS
-1643 KGIKEAKDAAAAAST
+1643 K
-1658 AASNAAS
+1658 
-1665 AAAAANKNANG
+1665 
-1676 RVSQATYNKHR
+1676 V
-1687 HSIVVSTGKKFLAT
+1687 
-1701 FSNVGTASIDGHS
+1701 SIDGKES
-1714 VVTAS
+1714 
-1719 TITKLDLANQIGS
+1719 ANEYVSSIATGS
-1732 STGTPD
+1732 GFKTSRPVNIVRN

>member
-91 AENDNNISFVSSAI
+91 AEDDNNISFVSSAI
-105 NNYNLIGRNCL
+105 SNYNLIGRNCL
-116 SDKEKVT
+116 SDKNKVT

-138 YKKDEDVSGSKP
+138 YKKDEDVSDSKP

-164 KQAEAI
+164 KQAEAV

-237 DQYQIFPIDIKNF
+237 DQYQIFPVDVENF

-275 PLGWGDDIFI
+275 PIGWGDDIFI
-285 KDVEFYGLKK
+285 KDVEFYGLRK
-295 ISAVN
+295 ISAAN
-300 GDYQMHISMPKGST
+300 GDYQMHLSMPKGST
-314 FRDST
+314 LRDLT
-319 ENSFLSVVSTLRHKN
+319 ENSSLSVVSTLRHKN
-334 EDLSSDAMY
+334 EDLSGDAMF

-362 GGVGWSY
+362 GGAGWSY
-369 LETKGNKYH
+369 LEAKGNKYS
-378 FATTGA
+378 FVTTGA
-384 ENHAYENK
+384 ENRAYENK

-408 FVLYNEAAKRNIE
+408 FTLYNEAAKRDIE
-421 ITSSLGASFSFDRG
+421 IISSLGVSFSFDRG
-435 KPKLTCLLDG
+435 EPTLTCLLDG
-445 KDKSF
+445 KSSDF

-458 PDSYFRFVWS
+458 PDNFFRFVWS
-468 KVDDYGQTLSFV
+468 KVDDYGQTLSFI

-486 KARYEEGI
+486 KARYEDGI

-506 KNQMDA
+506 KNQMNA
-512 LEGASWDKNILT
+512 LEGASWDKNTLT

-546 PTDKE
+546 PSKDE
-551 TVEDIEYSI
+551 SVEDIEYNI
-560 GTATITL
+560 GVATLTL
-567 KNANAADPT
+567 KNATAADPT

-599 DDRYEDPLKVKPL
+599 DDRYEDPLEVKPL

-635 PLTNSLITVPK
+635 PLTDSMITIPK

-655 QKIEYCISQIY
+655 QKIEYCTSQIY

-712 TDIVAKISPIS
+712 TDIVAKISPTS
-723 KSLKNRMLAL
+723 KSLKNKMLAL
-733 VINKDN
+733 IIDKNN
-739 KVEWNTGQAISQQ
+739 KVVWNTGQAISQQ

-767 NSTVSWSMGYG
+767 DSTVSWSMGYG

-786 DGVVSWDIT
+786 NGVVSWNTT
-795 DAAKRKFM
+795 DATKRKFM

-809 QTTYTVGKISYKYY
+809 QTTYTVGDSSYKYY

-859 LYNKNQGVTLV
+859 LYNKNQGVTLI
-870 GTGLEDLFIEWIAE
+870 GSGIEDLFIEWIAE
-884 GGKPSQAADKT
+884 GGEPSKTGQT

-901 SACFKIIT
+901 SACFKIII

-915 GVQKISRTKGL
+915 GVQKTVRTKGL

-946 HCKVYTSE
+946 HCKVYTSAD
-954 SAANPVVELYI
+954 AANPVVELYI

-978 LNDWDGNHLEI
+978 LNDWDGTHLEI
-989 NKDENYIL
+989 NEDENYIL
-997 APQVGAGEKNKNN
+997 APQIGAGEKNKNN

-1016 MGTSKTYDSNESH
+1016 MGTSKTYDSDKSQ

-1040 SIFLDAKDGSA
+1040 SILLDAKDGSA

-1090 LYNIANTELDEEGN
+1090 LYNIANAEVDEDGN
-1104 FTEATVDR
+1104 FTEAKVDR
-1112 PYTDYPVKD
+1112 PYIDYPVKD

-1147 PLTRQ
+1147 PLTKQ
-1152 NSNIDFDGANAA
+1152 NSNIAFDGANAA

-1220 MGIGKIG
+1220 MGIGKVG
-1227 AFGKRSLDAKYIGA
+1227 AFGKRALDAKYIGA

-1249 LFKFFVDGTVGNSEK
+1249 LFKFFVDGTVKNTEK
-1264 ATTDLYLSTGTN
+1264 ETTDLYLSTGTN

-1301 ESSDSSTHRLHIDSE
+1301 ESTDSSTHRLHIDSE

-1338 TKGKT
+1338 TDGKM
-1343 KTSALYLNN
+1343 KTSVLYLNN
-1352 NFEFMNPKDR
+1352 NFEFMSPKDR

-1377 TPKDDNTDKN
+1377 TPKDDKTDKD
-1387 GNYTYAIGGN
+1387 GNYTYTIGGN

-1402 TNSIT
+1402 TNSIR

-1432 TNNEE
+1432 TNNKD

-1456 KGQNTTLVGEG
+1456 KGQNTTLIGEG

-1488 KLVAT
+1488 KLIAT
-1493 AIKGNEAQ
+1493 AIKDNEAQ

-1511 SGGNS
+1511 SGGNG
-1516 AFYITSGGGAIQSNY
+1516 AFYIRSGTGTIQSNY
-1531 EEIQINGKQEY
+1531 DEVPHVGKRTY
-1542 NERNYISMTPGI
+1542 
-1554 VSEWGVFTGTIDP
+1554 VSIGHGVVSNWGVFTGTPDSQST
-1567 TSTRAILA
+1567 TSLTAER
-1575 NKDICTLNGWN
+1575 DICSINGWN

-1593 NNELWSTHACLGKQR
+1593 NNGYAHWCMGANRSSSKISEHLGY
-1608 HSKTVSGHLNIIYDL
+1608 IYDL
-1623 FNTLKADLE
+1623 LNNLQTQITNEANTRAAGVQNALNK
-1632 GQIADEADLRS
+1632 
-1643 KGIKEAKDAAAAAST
+1643 AAAAQRT
-1658 AASNAAS
+1658 ADGKA
-1665 AAAAANKNANG
+1665 NANHNHDSSYAKKNHYHNVNYSMTKVRIDG
-1676 RVSQATYNKHR
+1676 KNSTNLFVS
-1687 HSIVVSTGKKFLAT
+1687 GLAT
-1701 FSNVGTASIDGHS
+1701 GGSYV
-1714 VVTAS
+1714 
-1719 TITKLDLANQIGS
+1719 S
-1732 STGTPD
+1732 STSNEKYKIKKEIKGYE

>member
-77 DFTKKKNIVGVAQA
+77 DFTKKKNIVGVAQT
-91 AENDNNISFVSSAI
+91 AEDDNNISFVSSAI
-105 NNYNLIGRNCL
+105 SNYNLIGRNCL
-116 SDKEKVT
+116 SDKNKVT

-164 KQAEAI
+164 KQAEAV

-237 DQYQIFPIDIKNF
+237 DQYQIFPVDVENF

-275 PLGWGDDIFI
+275 PIGWGDDIFI
-285 KDVEFYGLKK
+285 KDVEFYGLRK
-295 ISAVN
+295 ISAAN
-300 GDYQMHISMPKGST
+300 GDYQMHLSMPKGST
-314 FRDST
+314 LRDLT
-319 ENSFLSVVSTLRHKN
+319 ENSSLSVVSTLRHKN
-334 EDLSSDAMY
+334 EDLSGDAMF
-343 YWFKE
+343 YWFRE

-362 GGVGWSY
+362 GGAGWSY
-369 LETKGNKYH
+369 LEAKGNKYN
-378 FATTGA
+378 FVTTGA
-384 ENHAYENK
+384 ENRAYENK

-408 FVLYNEAAKRNIE
+408 FTLYNEAAKRNIE
-421 ITSSLGASFSFDRG
+421 ITSSLGVSFSFDRG
-435 KPKLTCLLDG
+435 KPTLTCLLDG
-445 KDKSF
+445 KSSSF

-458 PDSYFRFVWS
+458 PDNFFRFVWS
-468 KVDDYGQTLSFV
+468 KVDDYGQTLSFI
-480 ETVEEL
+480 ETVDEL
-486 KARYEEGI
+486 KKRYEDGI

-506 KNQMDA
+506 KNQMNA
-512 LEGASWDKNILT
+512 LEGASWDKNTLT

-546 PTDKE
+546 PSKDE
-551 TVEDIEYSI
+551 SVEDIEYNI
-560 GTATITL
+560 GIATLTL
-567 KNANAADPT
+567 KNATIADPT

-599 DDRYEDPLKVKPL
+599 DDRYEDPLEIKPL
-612 TCHFFDPA
+612 TCHLFDPA

-635 PLTNSLITVPK
+635 PLTDSMITIPK

-655 QKIEYCISQIY
+655 QKIEYCTSQIY

-712 TDIVAKISPIS
+712 TDIVAKISPTS
-723 KSLKNRMLAL
+723 KSLKNKMLAL
-733 VINKDN
+733 IIDKNN
-739 KVEWNTGQAISQQ
+739 KVVWNTGQAISQQ

-767 NSTVSWSMGYG
+767 DSTVSWSMGYG

-786 DGVVSWDIT
+786 NGVVSWNTT
-795 DAAKRKFM
+795 DATKRKFM

-809 QTTYTVGKISYKYY
+809 QTTYTVGDSSYKYY

-859 LYNKNQGVTLV
+859 LYNKNQGVTLI
-870 GTGLEDLFIEWIAE
+870 GSGIEDLFIEWIAE
-884 GGKPSQAADKT
+884 GGEPSKIGQT
-895 YDENPL
+895 YNENPL
-901 SACFKIIT
+901 SACFKIII
-909 EKNTSD
+909 EKNTSE
-915 GVQKISRTKGL
+915 GVQKTARTKGL
-926 SQVYILP
+926 NQIYILP

-946 HCKVYTSE
+946 HCKVYTSAD
-954 SAANPVVELYI
+954 AANPVVELYI

-978 LNDWDGNHLEI
+978 LNDWDGTHLEI
-989 NKDENYIL
+989 NEDENYIL
-997 APQVGAGEKNKNN
+997 APQIGAGEKNKNN

-1016 MGTSKTYDSNESH
+1016 MGTSKTYDSDKSQ

-1090 LYNIANTELDEEGN
+1090 LYNIANAEVDENGN
-1104 FTEATVDR
+1104 FTEAKVDR
-1112 PYTDYPVKD
+1112 PYADYPVKD

-1147 PLTRQ
+1147 PLTKQ
-1152 NSNIDFDGANAA
+1152 NSNIAFDGANAA

-1179 DSTFSIYRHYK
+1179 DSTFSIYRHYR
-1190 KDNKWHRYPL
+1190 KDGKWHRYPL
-1200 VGINQFGQFYTNAIQ
+1200 VGINQYGQFYTNAIQ

-1220 MGIGKIG
+1220 MGIGKVG
-1227 AFGKRSLDAKYIGA
+1227 AFGKRALDAKYIGA

-1249 LFKFFVDGTVGNSEK
+1249 LFKFFVDGTVKNSEK
-1264 ATTDLYLSTGTN
+1264 VTTDLYLSTGTN

-1301 ESSDSSTHRLHIDSE
+1301 ESADNSTHRLHIDSE

-1338 TKGKT
+1338 TDGKM
-1343 KTSALYLNN
+1343 KTSVLYLNN

-1377 TPKDDNTDKN
+1377 TPKDDKTDKD

-1432 TNNEE
+1432 ANNED

-1446 AKAVLTLNDN
+1446 AKAVLTLNNN
-1456 KGQNTTLVGEG
+1456 KGQNTTIIGEG
-1467 LKFNAANNGI
+1467 LKFNATNNGI

-1488 KLVAT
+1488 KLIAT
-1493 AIKGNEAQ
+1493 AIKDNEAQ

-1511 SGGNS
+1511 SGGNG
-1516 AFYITSGGGAIQSNY
+1516 AFYIRSGTGTIQSNY
-1531 EEIQINGKQEY
+1531 DNVPHVGKRTY
-1542 NERNYISMTPGI
+1542 
-1554 VSEWGVFTGTIDP
+1554 VSIGHGVVSNWGVFTGTPDSQST
-1567 TSTRAILA
+1567 TSLTAERDMRSI
-1575 NKDICTLNGWN
+1575 NGWN

-1593 NNELWSTHACLGKQR
+1593 NNGYSHWCMGANRSSSKVSDHLGC
-1608 HSKTVSGHLNIIYDL
+1608 IYDL
-1623 FNTLKADLE
+1623 LNNLQT
-1632 GQIADEADLRS
+1632 QINNEVNAR
-1643 KGIKEAKDAAAAAST
+1643 KTGVQQAKNAAAT
-1658 AASNAAS
+1658 A
-1665 AAAAANKNANG
+1665 
-1676 RVSQATYNKHR
+1676 QATADSK
-1687 HSIVVSTGKKFLAT
+1687 VSTSTYNSHTHLVNMDDNQTFWAADSSGGKTTKRI
-1701 FSNVGTASIDGHS
+1701 NVISAK
-1714 VVTAS
+1714 AS
-1719 TITKLDLANQIGS
+1719 TIG
-1732 STGTPD
+1732 TGTPWYWYTQVKDF

>member
-91 AENDNNISFVSSAI
+91 AEDDNNISFVSSAI
-105 NNYNLIGRNCL
+105 SNYNLIGRNCL
-116 SDKEKVT
+116 SDKNKVT

-164 KQAEAI
+164 KQAEAV

-237 DQYQIFPIDIKNF
+237 DQYQIFPVDVENF

-275 PLGWGDDIFI
+275 PIGWGDDIFI
-285 KDVEFYGLKK
+285 KDVEFYGLRK
-295 ISAVN
+295 ISAAN
-300 GDYQMHISMPKGST
+300 GDYQMHLSMPKGST
-314 FRDST
+314 LRDLT
-319 ENSFLSVVSTLRHKN
+319 ENSSLSVVSTLRHKN
-334 EDLSSDAMY
+334 EDLSGDAMF

-362 GGVGWSY
+362 GGAGWSY
-369 LETKGNKYH
+369 LEAKGNKYS
-378 FATTGA
+378 FVTTGA
-384 ENHAYENK
+384 ENRAYENK

-408 FVLYNEAAKRNIE
+408 FTLYNEAAKRDIE
-421 ITSSLGASFSFDRG
+421 IISSLGVSFSFDRG
-435 KPKLTCLLDG
+435 EPILTCLLDG
-445 KDKSF
+445 KSSDF

-458 PDSYFRFVWS
+458 PDNFFRFVWS
-468 KVDDYGQTLSFV
+468 KVDDYGQTLSFI

-486 KARYEEGI
+486 KARYEDGI
-494 KQGIGYNNLSAL
+494 KAGIGYNNLSAL
-506 KNQMDA
+506 KNQMNA
-512 LEGASWDKNILT
+512 LEGASWDKNTLT

-546 PTDKE
+546 PSKDE
-551 TVEDIEYSI
+551 SVENIEYNI
-560 GTATITL
+560 GVATLTL
-567 KNANAADPT
+567 KNATAADPT

-599 DDRYEDPLKVKPL
+599 DDRYEDPLEIKPL

-635 PLTNSLITVPK
+635 PLTDSMITIPK

-655 QKIEYCISQIY
+655 QKIEYCTSQIY

-712 TDIVAKISPIS
+712 TDIVAKISPTF
-723 KSLKNRMLAL
+723 KSLKNKMLAL
-733 VINKDN
+733 IIDKNNKIA
-739 KVEWNTGQAISQQ
+739 WNTGQAMSQQ

-767 NSTVSWSMGYG
+767 DSTVSWSMGYG

-786 DGVVSWDIT
+786 DGIISWNT
-795 DAAKRKFM
+795 ADATKRKFM

-809 QTTYTVGKISYKYY
+809 QTTYTIGDSSYKYY

-859 LYNKNQGVTLV
+859 LYNKNQGVTLI
-870 GTGLEDLFIEWIAE
+870 GSGIEDLFIEWIAE
-884 GGKPSQAADKT
+884 GGEPSKTGQT

-901 SACFKIIT
+901 SACFKIII

-915 GVQKISRTKGL
+915 GVQKTVRTKGL

-946 HCKVYTSE
+946 HCKVYTSAD
-954 SAANPVVELYI
+954 AANPVVELYI

-978 LNDWDGNHLEI
+978 LNDWDGTHLEI
-989 NKDENYIL
+989 NEDENYIL
-997 APQVGAGEKNKNN
+997 APQIGAGEKNKNN

-1016 MGTSKTYDSNESH
+1016 MGTSKTYDSDKSQ

-1040 SIFLDAKDGSA
+1040 SILLDAKDGSA

-1090 LYNIANTELDEEGN
+1090 LYNIANAEVDEDGN
-1104 FTEATVDR
+1104 FTEAKVDR
-1112 PYTDYPVKD
+1112 PYIDYPVKD

-1147 PLTRQ
+1147 PLTKQ
-1152 NSNIDFDGANAA
+1152 NSNIAFDGANAA

-1220 MGIGKIG
+1220 MGIGKVG
-1227 AFGKRSLDAKYIGA
+1227 AFGKRALDAKYIGA

-1249 LFKFFVDGTVGNSEK
+1249 LFKFFVDGTVKNTEK
-1264 ATTDLYLSTGTN
+1264 ETTDLYLSTGTN

-1301 ESSDSSTHRLHIDSE
+1301 ESTDSSTHRLHIDSE

-1338 TKGKT
+1338 TDGKM
-1343 KTSALYLNN
+1343 KTSVLYLNN
-1352 NFEFMNPKDR
+1352 NFEFMSPKDR

-1377 TPKDDNTDKN
+1377 TPKDDKTDKD
-1387 GNYTYAIGGN
+1387 GNYTYTIGGN

-1402 TNSIT
+1402 TNSIR

-1432 TNNEE
+1432 TNNKD

-1456 KGQNTTLVGEG
+1456 KGQNTTLIGEG

-1488 KLVAT
+1488 KLIAT
-1493 AIKGNEAQ
+1493 AIKDNEAQ

-1511 SGGNS
+1511 SGGNG
-1516 AFYITSGGGAIQSNY
+1516 AFYIRSGTGTIQSNY
-1531 EEIQINGKQEY
+1531 DEVPHVGKRTY
-1542 NERNYISMTPGI
+1542 
-1554 VSEWGVFTGTIDP
+1554 VSIGHGVVSNWGVFTGTPDSQST
-1567 TSTRAILA
+1567 TSLTAER
-1575 NKDICTLNGWN
+1575 DIRSINGWN

-1593 NNELWSTHACLGKQR
+1593 NNGYAHWCMGANRSSSKISEHLGY
-1608 HSKTVSGHLNIIYDL
+1608 IYDL
-1623 FNTLKADLE
+1623 LNNLQTQITNEVNARKSDVNDARNKANSAISKADAA
-1632 GQIADEADLRS
+1632 QKTANNKVDTSTYNSHMHQFTIFRS
-1643 KGIKEAKDAAAAAST
+1643 K
-1658 AASNAAS
+1658 
-1665 AAAAANKNANG
+1665 
-1676 RVSQATYNKHR
+1676 V
-1687 HSIVVSTGKKFLAT
+1687 
-1701 FSNVGTASIDGHS
+1701 SIDGKE
-1714 VVTAS
+1714 S
-1719 TITKLDLANQIGS
+1719 TNEYVSSIATGS
-1732 STGTPD
+1732 GFKTSRPVNIVRN

>member
-71 VLIPEG
+71 VLIPEC

-91 AENDNNISFVSSAI
+91 AEDDNNISFVSSAI
-105 NNYNLIGRNCL
+105 SNYNLIGRNCL
-116 SDKEKVT
+116 SDKNKVT

-150 KFLSIDTQELENNI
+150 KFLSIDIQELENNI
-164 KQAEAI
+164 KQAEAV

-237 DQYQIFPIDIKNF
+237 DQYQIFPVDVENF

-275 PLGWGDDIFI
+275 PIGWGDDIFI
-285 KDVEFYGLKK
+285 KDVEFYGLRK
-295 ISAVN
+295 ISAAN
-300 GDYQMHISMPKGST
+300 GDYQMHLSMPKGST
-314 FRDST
+314 LRGLT
-319 ENSFLSVVSTLRHKN
+319 ENSSLSVVSTLRHKN
-334 EDLSSDAMY
+334 EDLSGDAMF

-362 GGVGWSY
+362 GGAGWSY
-369 LETKGNKYH
+369 LEAKGNKYS
-378 FATTGA
+378 FVTTGA
-384 ENHAYENK
+384 ENRAYENK

-408 FVLYNEAAKRNIE
+408 FTLYNEAAKRDIE
-421 ITSSLGASFSFDRG
+421 IISSLGVSFSFDRG
-435 KPKLTCLLDG
+435 EPILTCLLDG
-445 KDKSF
+445 KSSDF

-458 PDSYFRFVWS
+458 PDNFFRFVWS
-468 KVDDYGQTLSFV
+468 KVDDYGQTLSFI

-486 KARYEEGI
+486 KARYEDGI
-494 KQGIGYNNLSAL
+494 KAGIGYNNLSAL
-506 KNQMDA
+506 KNQMSA
-512 LEGASWDKNILT
+512 LEGASWDKNTLT

-546 PTDKE
+546 PSKDE
-551 TVEDIEYSI
+551 SVEDIEYNI
-560 GTATITL
+560 GIATLTL
-567 KNANAADPT
+567 KNATAADPT

-599 DDRYEDPLKVKPL
+599 DDRYEDPLEIKPL

-620 GLEVNKDTYDIKWRV
+620 GLEVNKNTYDIKWRV
-635 PLTNSLITVPK
+635 PLTDSMITIPK

-655 QKIEYCISQIY
+655 QKIEYCTSQIY

-712 TDIVAKISPIS
+712 TDIVAKISPTF
-723 KSLKNRMLAL
+723 KSLKNKMLAL
-733 VINKDN
+733 IIDKNNKIA
-739 KVEWNTGQAISQQ
+739 WNTGQAMSQQ

-767 NSTVSWSMGYG
+767 DSTVSWSMGYG

-786 DGVVSWDIT
+786 NGVVSWNTT
-795 DAAKRKFM
+795 DATKRKFM

-809 QTTYTVGKISYKYY
+809 QTTYTVGDSSYKYY

-859 LYNKNQGVTLV
+859 LYNKNQGVTLI
-870 GTGLEDLFIEWIAE
+870 GSGIEDLFIEWIAE
-884 GGKPSQAADKT
+884 GGEPSKTGQT

-901 SACFKIIT
+901 SACFKIII

-915 GVQKISRTKGL
+915 GVQKTVRTKGL

-946 HCKVYTSE
+946 HCKVYTSAD
-954 SAANPVVELYI
+954 AANPVVELYI

-978 LNDWDGNHLEI
+978 LNDWDGTHLEI
-989 NKDENYIL
+989 NEDENYIL
-997 APQVGAGEKNKNN
+997 APQIGAGEKNKNN

-1016 MGTSKTYDSNESH
+1016 MGTSKTYDSDKSQ

-1040 SIFLDAKDGSA
+1040 SILLDAKDGSA

-1090 LYNIANTELDEEGN
+1090 LYNIANAEVDEDGN
-1104 FTEATVDR
+1104 FTEAKVDR
-1112 PYTDYPVKD
+1112 PYIDYPVKD

-1147 PLTRQ
+1147 PLTKQ
-1152 NSNIDFDGANAA
+1152 NSNIAFDGANAA

-1220 MGIGKIG
+1220 MGIGKVG
-1227 AFGKRSLDAKYIGA
+1227 AFGKRALDVKYIGA

-1249 LFKFFVDGTVGNSEK
+1249 LFKFFVDGTVKNTEK
-1264 ATTDLYLSTGTN
+1264 ETTDLYLSTGTN

-1301 ESSDSSTHRLHIDSE
+1301 ESTDSSTHRLHIDSE

-1338 TKGKT
+1338 TDGKM
-1343 KTSALYLNN
+1343 KTSVLYLNN

-1377 TPKDDNTDKN
+1377 TPKDDKTDKD
-1387 GNYTYAIGGN
+1387 GNYTYTIGGN

-1402 TNSIT
+1402 TNSIR

-1432 TNNEE
+1432 TNNKD

-1456 KGQNTTLVGEG
+1456 KGQNTTLIGEG

-1488 KLVAT
+1488 KLIAT
-1493 AIKGNEAQ
+1493 AIKDNEAQ

-1511 SGGNS
+1511 SGGNG
-1516 AFYITSGGGAIQSNY
+1516 AFYIRSGTGTIQSNY
-1531 EEIQINGKQEY
+1531 DEVPHVGKRTY
-1542 NERNYISMTPGI
+1542 
-1554 VSEWGVFTGTIDP
+1554 VSIGHGVVSNWGVFTGTPDSQSA
-1567 TSTRAILA
+1567 TSIIAERDMCSI
-1575 NKDICTLNGWN
+1575 NGWN

-1593 NNELWSTHACLGKQR
+1593 NNGYAHWCMGANRSSSKISDHLGC
-1608 HSKTVSGHLNIIYDL
+1608 IYDL
-1623 FNTLKADLE
+1623 LNNLQIQITNEANTRAAGVQNALNK
-1632 GQIADEADLRS
+1632 
-1643 KGIKEAKDAAAAAST
+1643 AAAAQRT
-1658 AASNAAS
+1658 
-1665 AAAAANKNANG
+1665 ANG
-1676 RVSQATYNKHR
+1676 KADANHNHNSSYA
-1687 HSIVVSTGKKFLAT
+1687 KKNHHH
-1701 FSNVGTASIDGHS
+1701 NVNYSMTKVSIDGKI
-1714 VVTAS
+1714 S
-1719 TITKLDLANQIGS
+1719 THLFVNGLATGGSYVS
-1732 STGTPD
+1732 STSNEV

>member
-22 QIATDKTVTATVA
+22 QIATDKTVTVTVA

-91 AENDNNISFVSSAI
+91 AEDDNNISFVSSAI
-105 NNYNLIGRNCL
+105 SNYNLIGRNCL
-116 SDKEKVT
+116 SDKNKVT

-164 KQAEAI
+164 KQAEAV

-237 DQYQIFPIDIKNF
+237 DQYQIFPVDVENF

-263 VETTDPIQSQDR
+263 VEATDPIQSQDR
-275 PLGWGDDIFI
+275 PIGWGDDIFI
-285 KDVEFYGLKK
+285 KDVEFYGLRK
-295 ISAVN
+295 ISAAN
-300 GDYQMHISMPKGST
+300 GDYQMHLSMPKGST
-314 FRDST
+314 LRDLT
-319 ENSFLSVVSTLRHKN
+319 ENSSLSVVSTLRHKN
-334 EDLSSDAMY
+334 EDLSGDAMF

-362 GGVGWSY
+362 GGAGWSY
-369 LETKGNKYH
+369 LEAKGNKYS
-378 FATTGA
+378 FVTTGA
-384 ENHAYENK
+384 ENRAYENK
-392 YMCVCVYKEQM
+392 YMCVCVYKERM

-408 FVLYNEAAKRNIE
+408 FTLYNEAAKRDIE
-421 ITSSLGASFSFDRG
+421 IISSLGVSFSFDRG
-435 KPKLTCLLDG
+435 EPILTCLLDG
-445 KDKSF
+445 KSSSF

-458 PDSYFRFVWS
+458 PDNFFRFVWS
-468 KVDDYGQTLSFV
+468 KVDDYGQTLSFI
-480 ETVEEL
+480 ETVDEL
-486 KARYEEGI
+486 KKRYEDGI

-506 KNQMDA
+506 KNQMNA
-512 LEGASWDKNILT
+512 LEGVSWDKNTLT

-531 SKATFKCA
+531 SKAIFKCA

-546 PTDKE
+546 PSKDE
-551 TVEDIEYSI
+551 SVEDIEYNI
-560 GTATITL
+560 GVATLIL
-567 KNANAADPT
+567 KNATAADPT

-599 DDRYEDPLKVKPL
+599 DDRYEDPLEVKPL

-635 PLTNSLITVPK
+635 PLTDSMITIPK

-655 QKIEYCISQIY
+655 QKIEYCTSQIY

-712 TDIVAKISPIS
+712 TDIVAKISPAS
-723 KSLKNRMLAL
+723 KSLKNKMLAL
-733 VINKDN
+733 IIDKNN
-739 KVEWNTGQAISQQ
+739 KVVWNTGQAISQQ
-752 VLQFQ
+752 ALQFQ

-767 NSTVSWSMGYG
+767 DSTVSWSMGYG

-786 DGVVSWDIT
+786 NGVVSWNTT
-795 DAAKRKFM
+795 DATKRKFM

-809 QTTYTVGKISYKYY
+809 QTTYTVGDSSYKYY

-859 LYNKNQGVTLV
+859 LYNKNQGVTLI
-870 GTGLEDLFIEWIAE
+870 GSGIEDLFLEWIAE
-884 GGKPSQAADKT
+884 GGEPSKT
-895 YDENPL
+895 GQTYNENPL

-915 GVQKISRTKGL
+915 GVQKTARTKGL
-926 SQVYILP
+926 SQIYILP

-946 HCKVYTSE
+946 HCKVYTSAD
-954 SAANPVVELYI
+954 AANPVVELYI

-978 LNDWDGNHLEI
+978 LNDWDGTHLEI
-989 NKDENYIL
+989 NEDENYIL
-997 APQVGAGEKNKNN
+997 APQIGAGEKNKNN

-1016 MGTSKTYDSNESH
+1016 MGTSKTYDSDKSQ

-1090 LYNIANTELDEEGN
+1090 LYNIANAEVDKDGN
-1104 FTEATVDR
+1104 FTEAKVDR

-1147 PLTRQ
+1147 PLTKQ

-1190 KDNKWHRYPL
+1190 KDDKWHRYPL
-1200 VGINQFGQFYTNAIQ
+1200 VGINQYGQFYTNAIQ

-1227 AFGKRSLDAKYIGA
+1227 AFGKRALDAKYIGA
-1241 QFGWADTN
+1241 QFGWSDTN

-1276 VNNEYPRGFN
+1276 IHNEYPRGFN

-1338 TKGKT
+1338 TDGKM
-1343 KTSALYLNN
+1343 KTSVLYLNN

-1377 TPKDDNTDKN
+1377 APKDDKTDKD

-1397 LRLNA
+1397 LRFNA

-1432 TNNEE
+1432 ANNKD

-1488 KLVAT
+1488 KLTAT
-1493 AIKGNEAQ
+1493 AIKDNEAQ

-1511 SGGNS
+1511 SGGNG
-1516 AFYITSGGGAIQSNY
+1516 AFYIRSGTGSIESKY
-1531 EEIQINGKQEY
+1531 DEIKYVGKRTY
-1542 NERNYISMTPGI
+1542 VSIGHGI
-1554 VSEWGVFTGTIDP
+1554 VSNWGTFLGTPDSQST
-1567 TSTRAILA
+1567 TSIIAER
-1575 NKDICTLNGWN
+1575 DICSINGWN

-1593 NNELWSTHACLGKQR
+1593 NNGYAHWCMGANRSSSKISEHLGY
-1608 HSKTVSGHLNIIYDL
+1608 IYDL
-1623 FNTLKADLE
+1623 LNNLQTQITNEANTRAAGVQNALNKAANALN
-1632 GQIADEADLRS
+1632 
-1643 KGIKEAKDAAAAAST
+1643 KAAAAQRTADGKADKNHNHDDAYASKSAFRQHYHHINFKTGIVSNGIVVISIGRGQPNVAST
-1658 AASNAAS
+1658 NLEI
-1665 AAAAANKNANG
+1665 
-1676 RVSQATYNKHR
+1676 H
-1687 HSIVVSTGKKFLAT
+1687 
-1701 FSNVGTASIDGHS
+1701 
-1714 VVTAS
+1714 
-1719 TITKLDLANQIGS
+1719 
-1732 STGTPD
+1732 

>member
-71 VLIPEG
+71 VLVPEG

-91 AENDNNISFVSSAI
+91 AEDDNNISFVSSAI
-105 NNYNLIGRNCL
+105 SNYNLIGRNCL
-116 SDKEKVT
+116 SDKNKVT

-164 KQAEAI
+164 KQAEAV

-237 DQYQIFPIDIKNF
+237 DQYQIFPVDVENF

-275 PLGWGDDIFI
+275 PIGWGDDIFI
-285 KDVEFYGLKK
+285 KDVEFYGLRK
-295 ISAVN
+295 ISAAN
-300 GDYQMHISMPKGST
+300 GDYQMHLSMPKGST
-314 FRDST
+314 LRDLT
-319 ENSFLSVVSTLRHKN
+319 ENSSLSVVSTLRHKN
-334 EDLSSDAMY
+334 EDLSGDAMF

-362 GGVGWSY
+362 GGAGWSY
-369 LETKGNKYH
+369 LEAKGNKYS
-378 FATTGA
+378 FVTTGA
-384 ENHAYENK
+384 ENRAYENK

-408 FVLYNEAAKRNIE
+408 FTLYNEAAKRDIE
-421 ITSSLGASFSFDRG
+421 IISSLGVSFSFDRG
-435 KPKLTCLLDG
+435 EPTLTCLLDG
-445 KDKSF
+445 KSSDF

-458 PDSYFRFVWS
+458 PDNFFRFVWS
-468 KVDDYGQTLSFV
+468 KVDDYGQTLSFI

-486 KARYEEGI
+486 KARYEDGI

-506 KNQMDA
+506 KNQMNA
-512 LEGASWDKNILT
+512 LEGVSWDKNTLT

-546 PTDKE
+546 PSKDE
-551 TVEDIEYSI
+551 SVEDIEYNI
-560 GTATITL
+560 GVATLTL
-567 KNANAADPT
+567 KNATAADPT

-599 DDRYEDPLKVKPL
+599 DDRYEDPLEVKPL

-635 PLTNSLITVPK
+635 PLTDSMITIPK

-655 QKIEYCISQIY
+655 QKIEYCTSQIY

-712 TDIVAKISPIS
+712 TDIVAKISPTS
-723 KSLKNRMLAL
+723 KSLKNKMLAL
-733 VINKDN
+733 IIDKNN
-739 KVEWNTGQAISQQ
+739 KVVWNTGQAISQQ

-767 NSTVSWSMGYG
+767 DSTVSWSMGYG

-786 DGVVSWDIT
+786 NGVVSWNTT
-795 DAAKRKFM
+795 DATKRKFM

-809 QTTYTVGKISYKYY
+809 QTTYTVGDSSYKYY

-859 LYNKNQGVTLV
+859 LYNKNQGVTLI
-870 GTGLEDLFIEWIAE
+870 GSGIEDLFIEWIAE
-884 GGKPSQAADKT
+884 GGEPSKTGQT

-901 SACFKIIT
+901 SACFKIII

-915 GVQKISRTKGL
+915 GVQKTVRTKGL

-946 HCKVYTSE
+946 HCKVYTSAD
-954 SAANPVVELYI
+954 AANPVVELYI

-978 LNDWDGNHLEI
+978 LNDWDGTHLEI
-989 NKDENYIL
+989 NEDENYIL
-997 APQVGAGEKNKNN
+997 APQIGAGEKNKNN

-1016 MGTSKTYDSNESH
+1016 MGTSKTYDSDKSQ

-1090 LYNIANTELDEEGN
+1090 LYNIANAEVDEEGN

-1112 PYTDYPVKD
+1112 PYADYPVKD

-1147 PLTRQ
+1147 PLTKQ
-1152 NSNIDFDGANAA
+1152 NSNIAFDGANAA

-1220 MGIGKIG
+1220 MGIGKVG
-1227 AFGKRSLDAKYIGA
+1227 AFGKRALDAKYIGA

-1249 LFKFFVDGTVGNSEK
+1249 LFKFFVDGTVKNTEK
-1264 ATTDLYLSTGTN
+1264 ETTDLYLSTGTN

-1301 ESSDSSTHRLHIDSE
+1301 ESTDSSTHRLHIDSE

-1338 TKGKT
+1338 TDGKM
-1343 KTSALYLNN
+1343 KTSVLYLNN
-1352 NFEFMNPKDR
+1352 NFEFMSPKDR

-1377 TPKDDNTDKN
+1377 TPKDDKTDKD
-1387 GNYTYAIGGN
+1387 GNYTYTIGGN

-1402 TNSIT
+1402 TNSIR

-1432 TNNEE
+1432 TNNKD

-1456 KGQNTTLVGEG
+1456 KGQNTTLIGEG

-1488 KLVAT
+1488 KLIAT
-1493 AIKGNEAQ
+1493 AIKDNEAQ

-1511 SGGNS
+1511 SGGNG
-1516 AFYITSGGGAIQSNY
+1516 AFYIRSGTGTIQSNY
-1531 EEIQINGKQEY
+1531 DEVPHVGKRTY
-1542 NERNYISMTPGI
+1542 
-1554 VSEWGVFTGTIDP
+1554 VSIGHGVVSNWGVFTGTPDSQ
-1567 TSTRAILA
+1567 STISLTAER
-1575 NKDICTLNGWN
+1575 DICSINGWN

-1593 NNELWSTHACLGKQR
+1593 NNGYAHWCMGANRSSSKISEHLGY
-1608 HSKTVSGHLNIIYDL
+1608 IYDL
-1623 FNTLKADLE
+1623 LNNLQT
-1632 GQIADEADLRS
+1632 QITN
-1643 KGIKEAKDAAAAAST
+1643 EAKTRAAGVQNALNKAAAAQRT
-1658 AASNAAS
+1658 ADGKA
-1665 AAAAANKNANG
+1665 NANHNHD
-1676 RVSQATYNKHR
+1676 SSYAKKNHR
-1687 HSIVVSTGKKFLAT
+1687 HNVHYSMTKVRIDGKNSTDFFVNSLAT
-1701 FSNVGTASIDGHS
+1701 GGGYV
-1714 VVTAS
+1714 
-1719 TITKLDLANQIGS
+1719 S
-1732 STGTPD
+1732 STSKEVED

>member
-22 QIATDKTVTATVA
+22 QMATDKTVTATVA

-91 AENDNNISFVSSAI
+91 AEDDNNISFVSSAI
-105 NNYNLIGRNCL
+105 SNYNLIGRNCL
-116 SDKEKVT
+116 SDKNKVT

-164 KQAEAI
+164 KQAEAV

-237 DQYQIFPIDIKNF
+237 DQYQIFPVDVENF

-275 PLGWGDDIFI
+275 PIGWGDDIFI
-285 KDVEFYGLKK
+285 KDVEFYGLRK
-295 ISAVN
+295 ISAAN
-300 GDYQMHISMPKGST
+300 GDYQMHLSMPKGST
-314 FRDST
+314 LRDLT
-319 ENSFLSVVSTLRHKN
+319 ENSSLSVVSTLRHKN
-334 EDLSSDAMY
+334 EDLSGDAMF

-348 DGRVTASSKDYKMY
+348 DGQVTASSKDYKMY
-362 GGVGWSY
+362 GGAGWSY
-369 LETKGNKYH
+369 LEAKGNKYS
-378 FATTGA
+378 FVTTGA
-384 ENHAYENK
+384 ENRAYENK

-408 FVLYNEAAKRNIE
+408 FTLYNEAAKRDIE
-421 ITSSLGASFSFDRG
+421 IISSLGVSFSFDRG
-435 KPKLTCLLDG
+435 EPTLTCLLDG
-445 KDKSF
+445 KDKNF

-458 PDSYFRFVWS
+458 LDNFFRFVWS
-468 KVDDYGQTLSFV
+468 KVDDYGQTLSFI
-480 ETVEEL
+480 ETVDEL
-486 KARYEEGI
+486 KKRYEEGM

-506 KNQMDA
+506 KNQMNA
-512 LEGASWDKNILT
+512 LEGASWDKNTLT

-546 PTDKE
+546 PSKDE
-551 TVEDIEYSI
+551 SVEDIEYNI
-560 GTATITL
+560 GVATLTL
-567 KNANAADPT
+567 KNATAADPT

-599 DDRYEDPLKVKPL
+599 DDRYEDPLEVKPL

-635 PLTNSLITVPK
+635 PLTDSMITIPK

-655 QKIEYCISQIY
+655 QKIEYCTSQIY

-712 TDIVAKISPIS
+712 TDIVAKISPTF
-723 KSLKNRMLAL
+723 KSLKNKMLAL
-733 VINKDN
+733 IIDKNNKIA
-739 KVEWNTGQAISQQ
+739 WNTGQAMSQQ

-767 NSTVSWSMGYG
+767 DSTVSWSMGYG

-786 DGVVSWDIT
+786 DGIISWNT
-795 DAAKRKFM
+795 ADATKRKFM

-809 QTTYTVGKISYKYY
+809 QTTYTIGDSSYKYY
-823 AFYGIPVIKKYADN
+823 AFYGIPVIKKYSDN

-859 LYNKNQGVTLV
+859 LYNKNQGVTLI
-870 GTGLEDLFIEWIAE
+870 GSGIEDLFIEWIAE
-884 GGKPSQAADKT
+884 GGEPSKTGQT

-901 SACFKIIT
+901 SACFKIII

-915 GVQKISRTKGL
+915 GVQKTVRTKGL

-946 HCKVYTSE
+946 HCKVYTSAD
-954 SAANPVVELYI
+954 AANPVVELYI

-978 LNDWDGNHLEI
+978 LNDWDGTHLEI
-989 NKDENYIL
+989 NEDENYIL
-997 APQVGAGEKNKNN
+997 APQIGAGEKNKNN

-1016 MGTSKTYDSNESH
+1016 MGTSKTYDSDKSQ

-1090 LYNIANTELDEEGN
+1090 LYNIANAEVDEEGN

-1112 PYTDYPVKD
+1112 PYADYPVKD

-1147 PLTRQ
+1147 PLTKQ
-1152 NSNIDFDGANAA
+1152 NSNIAFDGANAA

-1220 MGIGKIG
+1220 MGIGKVG
-1227 AFGKRSLDAKYIGA
+1227 AFGKRALDAKYIGA

-1249 LFKFFVDGTVGNSEK
+1249 LFKFFVDGTVKNTEK
-1264 ATTDLYLSTGTN
+1264 ETTDLYLSTGTN

-1301 ESSDSSTHRLHIDSE
+1301 ESADSSTHRLHIDSE

-1338 TKGKT
+1338 TDGKM
-1343 KTSALYLNN
+1343 KTSVLYLNN

-1377 TPKDDNTDKN
+1377 TPKDDKTDKD
-1387 GNYTYAIGGN
+1387 GNYTYTIGGN

-1402 TNSIT
+1402 TNSIR

-1432 TNNEE
+1432 TNNKD

-1456 KGQNTTLVGEG
+1456 KGQNTTLIGEG

-1488 KLVAT
+1488 KLIAT
-1493 AIKGNEAQ
+1493 AIKDNEAQ

-1511 SGGNS
+1511 SGGNG
-1516 AFYITSGGGAIQSNY
+1516 AFYIRSGTGTIQSNY
-1531 EEIQINGKQEY
+1531 DEVPHVGKRTY
-1542 NERNYISMTPGI
+1542 
-1554 VSEWGVFTGTIDP
+1554 VSIGHGVVSNWGVFTGTPDSQST
-1567 TSTRAILA
+1567 TSLTAER
-1575 NKDICTLNGWN
+1575 DIRSINGWN

-1593 NNELWSTHACLGKQR
+1593 NNGYAHWCMGANRSSSKISEHLGY
-1608 HSKTVSGHLNIIYDL
+1608 IYDL
-1623 FNTLKADLE
+1623 LNNLQTQITNEANTRAAGVQNALNK
-1632 GQIADEADLRS
+1632 
-1643 KGIKEAKDAAAAAST
+1643 AAAAQST
-1658 AASNAAS
+1658 ADGKA
-1665 AAAAANKNANG
+1665 NANHNHDSSYAKKNHHHNVNYSMTKVRIDG
-1676 RVSQATYNKHR
+1676 KN
-1687 HSIVVSTGKKFLAT
+1687 STNLFVNGLAT
-1701 FSNVGTASIDGHS
+1701 GGSYV
-1714 VVTAS
+1714 
-1719 TITKLDLANQIGS
+1719 S
-1732 STGTPD
+1732 STSNEV

>member
-91 AENDNNISFVSSAI
+91 AEDDNNISFVSSAI
-105 NNYNLIGRNCL
+105 SNYNLIGRNCL
-116 SDKEKVT
+116 SDKNKVT

-164 KQAEAI
+164 KQAEAV

-237 DQYQIFPIDIKNF
+237 DQYQIFPVDVENF

-275 PLGWGDDIFI
+275 PIGWGDDIFI
-285 KDVEFYGLKK
+285 KDVEFYGLRK
-295 ISAVN
+295 ISAAN
-300 GDYQMHISMPKGST
+300 GDYQMHLSMPKGST
-314 FRDST
+314 FRDLT
-319 ENSFLSVVSTLRHKN
+319 ENSSLSVAGTLRHKN
-334 EDLSSDAMY
+334 EDLSGDAMF

-362 GGVGWSY
+362 GGAGWSY
-369 LETKGNKYH
+369 LEAKGNKYS
-378 FATTGA
+378 FVTTGA
-384 ENHAYENK
+384 ENRAYENK

-408 FVLYNEAAKRNIE
+408 FTLYNEAAKRDIE
-421 ITSSLGASFSFDRG
+421 IISSLGVSFSFDRG
-435 KPKLTCLLDG
+435 EPTLTCLLDG
-445 KDKSF
+445 KSSDF

-458 PDSYFRFVWS
+458 PDNFFRFVWS
-468 KVDDYGQTLSFV
+468 KVDDYGQTLSFI

-486 KARYEEGI
+486 KARYEDGI

-506 KNQMDA
+506 KNQMNA
-512 LEGASWDKNILT
+512 LEGVSWDKNTLT

-546 PTDKE
+546 PSKDE
-551 TVEDIEYSI
+551 SVEDIEYNI
-560 GTATITL
+560 GVATLTL
-567 KNANAADPT
+567 KNATAADPT

-599 DDRYEDPLKVKPL
+599 DDRYEDPLEVKPL

-635 PLTNSLITVPK
+635 PLTDSMITIPK

-655 QKIEYCISQIY
+655 QKIEYCTSQIY

-712 TDIVAKISPIS
+712 TDIVAKISPTS
-723 KSLKNRMLAL
+723 KNLKNKMLAL
-733 VINKDN
+733 IIDKNN
-739 KVEWNTGQAISQQ
+739 KVAWNTGQSISQQ

-767 NSTVSWSMGYG
+767 DSTVSWSMGYG

-786 DGVVSWDIT
+786 NGVVSWNTT

-809 QTTYTVGKISYKYY
+809 QTTYTVGDSSYKYY

-870 GTGLEDLFIEWIAE
+870 GSGLEDLFIEWIAE
-884 GGKPSQAADKT
+884 GGEPSKTGQT

-915 GVQKISRTKGL
+915 GVQKTVRTKGL
-926 SQVYILP
+926 NQIYILP

-946 HCKVYTSE
+946 HCKVYTSAD
-954 SAANPVVELYI
+954 AANPVVELYI

-978 LNDWDGNHLEI
+978 LNDWDGTHLEI
-989 NKDENYIL
+989 NEDENYIL
-997 APQVGAGEKNKNN
+997 APQIGAGEKNKNN

-1016 MGTSKTYDSNESH
+1016 MGTSKTYDSDESQ

-1090 LYNIANTELDEEGN
+1090 LYNIANAEVDEDGN
-1104 FTEATVDR
+1104 FTETAVGR

-1121 SQFSIP
+1121 AQFSIP

-1147 PLTRQ
+1147 PLTKQ
-1152 NSNIDFDGANAA
+1152 NSSIEFDGANAA

-1179 DSTFSIYRHYK
+1179 DSAFSIYRHYK
-1190 KDNKWHRYPL
+1190 KDDKWHRYPL

-1227 AFGKRSLDAKYIGA
+1227 AFGKRALDAKYIGA

-1276 VNNEYPRGFN
+1276 VNNEYPRGIN
-1286 VYGKHVSLYAPDLGK
+1286 IYGKQVSLYAPDLGK
-1301 ESSDSSTHRLHIDSE
+1301 ESADSSTHRIHIDSE

-1338 TKGKT
+1338 TDEKT
-1343 KTSALYLNN
+1343 KTSVLYLNN

-1377 TPKDDNTDKN
+1377 TPKDDKTDKD
-1387 GNYTYAIGGN
+1387 GNYTYTIGGN

-1402 TNSIT
+1402 TNSIR

-1432 TNNEE
+1432 VNNKD

-1488 KLVAT
+1488 KLTAT
-1493 AIKGNEAQ
+1493 AIKDNEAQ

-1511 SGGNS
+1511 SGGNG
-1516 AFYITSGGGAIQSNY
+1516 AFYIRSGTGSIESKY
-1531 EEIQINGKQEY
+1531 DEIKHVGKRTY
-1542 NERNYISMTPGI
+1542 VSIGHGI
-1554 VSEWGVFTGTIDP
+1554 VSNWGTFLGTPDSQST
-1567 TSTRAILA
+1567 TSIIAER
-1575 NKDICTLNGWN
+1575 DIRSINGWN

-1593 NNELWSTHACLGKQR
+1593 NNGYAHWCMGANRSSQKISDHLGC
-1608 HSKTVSGHLNIIYDL
+1608 IYDL
-1623 FNTLKADLE
+1623 LNNLQTQITNEANTRAAGVQNALNK
-1632 GQIADEADLRS
+1632 
-1643 KGIKEAKDAAAAAST
+1643 AAAAQRTANGKADANHNHDSSYARKNHHHNVYYSMAKVRIDGSNST
-1658 AASNAAS
+1658 ALFV
-1665 AAAAANKNANG
+1665 NG
-1676 RVSQATYNKHR
+1676 
-1687 HSIVVSTGKKFLAT
+1687 LAT
-1701 FSNVGTASIDGHS
+1701 GGSYV
-1714 VVTAS
+1714 
-1719 TITKLDLANQIGS
+1719 S
-1732 STGTPD
+1732 STSNEI

>member
-91 AENDNNISFVSSAI
+91 AEDDNNISFVSSAI
-105 NNYNLIGRNCL
+105 SNYNLIGRNCL
-116 SDKEKVT
+116 SDKNKVT

-164 KQAEAI
+164 KQAEAV

-237 DQYQIFPIDIKNF
+237 DQYQIFPVDVENF

-275 PLGWGDDIFI
+275 PIGWGDDIFI
-285 KDVEFYGLKK
+285 KDVEFYGLRK
-295 ISAVN
+295 ISAAN
-300 GDYQMHISMPKGST
+300 GDYQMHLSMPKGST
-314 FRDST
+314 LRDLT
-319 ENSFLSVVSTLRHKN
+319 ENSSLSVVSTLRHKN
-334 EDLSSDAMY
+334 EDLSGDAMF

-362 GGVGWSY
+362 GGAGWSY
-369 LETKGNKYH
+369 LEAKGNKYS
-378 FATTGA
+378 FVTTGA
-384 ENHAYENK
+384 ENRAYENK

-408 FVLYNEAAKRNIE
+408 FTLYNEAAKRDIE
-421 ITSSLGASFSFDRG
+421 IISSLGVSFSFDRG
-435 KPKLTCLLDG
+435 EPILTCLLDG
-445 KDKSF
+445 KSSDF
-450 EAGKANGH
+450 EAGKVNGH
-458 PDSYFRFVWS
+458 PDNFFRFVWS
-468 KVDDYGQTLSFV
+468 KVDDYGQTLSFI

-486 KARYEEGI
+486 KARYEDGI
-494 KQGIGYNNLSAL
+494 KAGIGYNNLSAL
-506 KNQMDA
+506 KNQMNA
-512 LEGASWDKNILT
+512 LEGASWDKNTLT

-546 PTDKE
+546 PSKDE
-551 TVEDIEYSI
+551 SVEDIEYNI
-560 GTATITL
+560 GIATLTL
-567 KNANAADPT
+567 KNATAADPT
-576 DYYITIENGDQVFQ
+576 DYYIAIENGDQVFQ

-599 DDRYEDPLKVKPL
+599 DDRYEDPLEVKPL

-635 PLTNSLITVPK
+635 PLTDSMITIPK

-655 QKIEYCISQIY
+655 QKIEYCTSQIY

-702 TKVGENGTNG
+702 TKIGENGTNG
-712 TDIVAKISPIS
+712 TDIVAKISPTS
-723 KSLKNRMLAL
+723 KSLKNKMLAL
-733 VINKDN
+733 IIDKNN
-739 KVEWNTGQAISQQ
+739 KVVWNTGQAISQQ

-767 NSTVSWSMGYG
+767 DSTVSWSMGYG

-786 DGVVSWDIT
+786 NGVVSWNTT
-795 DAAKRKFM
+795 DATKRKFM

-809 QTTYTVGKISYKYY
+809 QTTYTVGDSSYKYY

-859 LYNKNQGVTLV
+859 LYNKNQGVTLI
-870 GTGLEDLFIEWIAE
+870 GSGIEDLFIEWIAE
-884 GGKPSQAADKT
+884 GGEPSKTGQT

-901 SACFKIIT
+901 SACFKIII

-915 GVQKISRTKGL
+915 GVQKTVRTKGL

-946 HCKVYTSE
+946 HCKVYTSAD
-954 SAANPVVELYI
+954 AANPVVELYI

-978 LNDWDGNHLEI
+978 LNDWDGTHLEI
-989 NKDENYIL
+989 NEDENYIL
-997 APQVGAGEKNKNN
+997 APQIGAGEKNKNN

-1016 MGTSKTYDSNESH
+1016 MGTSKTYDSDKSQ

-1040 SIFLDAKDGSA
+1040 SILLDAKDGSA

-1090 LYNIANTELDEEGN
+1090 LYNIANAEVDEDGN
-1104 FTEATVDR
+1104 FTEAKVDR
-1112 PYTDYPVKD
+1112 PYIDYPVKD

-1147 PLTRQ
+1147 PLTKQ
-1152 NSNIDFDGANAA
+1152 NSNIAFDGANAA

-1220 MGIGKIG
+1220 MGIGKVG
-1227 AFGKRSLDAKYIGA
+1227 AFGKRALDAKYIGA

-1249 LFKFFVDGTVGNSEK
+1249 LFKFFVDGTVKNTEK
-1264 ATTDLYLSTGTN
+1264 ETTDLYLSTGTN

-1301 ESSDSSTHRLHIDSE
+1301 ESTDSSTHRLHIDSE

-1338 TKGKT
+1338 TDGKM
-1343 KTSALYLNN
+1343 KTSVLYLNN

-1377 TPKDDNTDKN
+1377 TPKDDKTDKD
-1387 GNYTYAIGGN
+1387 GNYTYTIGGN

-1402 TNSIT
+1402 TNSIR

-1432 TNNEE
+1432 TNNKD

-1456 KGQNTTLVGEG
+1456 KGQNTTLIGEG

-1488 KLVAT
+1488 KLIAT
-1493 AIKGNEAQ
+1493 AIKDNEAQ

-1511 SGGNS
+1511 SGGNG
-1516 AFYITSGGGAIQSNY
+1516 AFYIRSGTGTIQSNY
-1531 EEIQINGKQEY
+1531 DEVPHVGKRTY
-1542 NERNYISMTPGI
+1542 
-1554 VSEWGVFTGTIDP
+1554 VSIGHGVVSNWGVFTGTPDSQST
-1567 TSTRAILA
+1567 TSLTAER
-1575 NKDICTLNGWN
+1575 DIRSINGWN

-1593 NNELWSTHACLGKQR
+1593 NNGYAHWCMGANRSSSKISEHLGY
-1608 HSKTVSGHLNIIYDL
+1608 IYDL
-1623 FNTLKADLE
+1623 LNNLQTQITNEANTRAAGVQNALNK
-1632 GQIADEADLRS
+1632 
-1643 KGIKEAKDAAAAAST
+1643 AAAAQRT
-1658 AASNAAS
+1658 ADGKA
-1665 AAAAANKNANG
+1665 NANHNHD
-1676 RVSQATYNKHR
+1676 SSYAKKNHR
-1687 HSIVVSTGKKFLAT
+1687 HNVHYSMTKVRIDGKNSTDYFVNSLAT
-1701 FSNVGTASIDGHS
+1701 GGDYV
-1714 VVTAS
+1714 
-1719 TITKLDLANQIGS
+1719 S
-1732 STGTPD
+1732 STSKEV

>member
-1 MANLQ
+1 MFSRFFIWIEKELTMANLQ

-91 AENDNNISFVSSAI
+91 AEDDNNISFVSSAI
-105 NNYNLIGRNCL
+105 SNYNLIGRNCL
-116 SDKEKVT
+116 SDKNKVT

-138 YKKDEDVSGSKP
+138 YKKDEDVSGSQP

-164 KQAEAI
+164 KQAEAV

-201 DGDATDDKGQALVK
+201 DGDATDDNGQALIK

-225 MTGSPLQYQSYF
+225 MTGSPLKYQSYF
-237 DQYQIFPIDIKNF
+237 DQYQIFPVDVENF

-275 PLGWGDDIFI
+275 PIGWGDDIFI

-295 ISAVN
+295 ISAAN
-300 GDYQMHISMPKGST
+300 GDYKMHLSMPKGST
-314 FRDST
+314 LRDLT
-319 ENSFLSVVSTLRHKN
+319 ENSSLSVVSTLRHKN
-334 EDLSSDAMY
+334 EDLSGDAMF

-362 GGVGWSY
+362 GGAGWSY
-369 LETKGNKYH
+369 LEAKGNKYS
-378 FATTGA
+378 FVTTGA
-384 ENHAYENK
+384 ENRAYENK

-408 FVLYNEAAKRNIE
+408 FTLYNEAAKRDIE
-421 ITSSLGASFSFDRG
+421 IISSLGVSFSFDRG
-435 KPKLTCLLDG
+435 EPTLTCLLDG
-445 KDKSF
+445 KSSDF

-458 PDSYFRFVWS
+458 PDNFFRFVWS
-468 KVDDYGQTLSFV
+468 KVDDYGQTLSFI

-486 KARYEEGI
+486 KARYEDGI

-506 KNQMDA
+506 KNQMNA
-512 LEGASWDKNILT
+512 LEGVSWDKNTLT

-546 PTDKE
+546 PSKDKS
-551 TVEDIEYSI
+551 VEDIEYNI
-560 GTATITL
+560 GVATLTL
-567 KNANAADPT
+567 KNATAADPT

-599 DDRYEDPLKVKPL
+599 DDRYEDPLEVKPL

-635 PLTNSLITVPK
+635 PLTDSMITIPK

-680 NQIEAIVTYQGVTY
+680 NQIEAIVTYQGITY

-712 TDIVAKISPIS
+712 TDIVAKISPTS
-723 KSLKNRMLAL
+723 KSLKNKMLAL
-733 VINKDN
+733 IIDKNN
-739 KVEWNTGQAISQQ
+739 MIEWNTGQSISQQ

-767 NSTVSWSMGYG
+767 DSTVSWYMGYG

-786 DGVVSWDIT
+786 NGVVSWNTT
-795 DAAKRKFM
+795 DATKRKFM

-809 QTTYTVGKISYKYY
+809 QTTYTVGDSSYKYY

-859 LYNKNQGVTLV
+859 LYNKNQGVTLI
-870 GTGLEDLFIEWIAE
+870 GSGIEDLFIEWIAE
-884 GGKPSQAADKT
+884 GGEPSKTGQT

-901 SACFKIIT
+901 SACFKIII

-915 GVQKISRTKGL
+915 GVQKTVRTKGL

-946 HCKVYTSE
+946 HCKVYTSAD
-954 SAANPVVELYI
+954 AANPVVELYI

-978 LNDWDGNHLEI
+978 LNDWDGTHLEI
-989 NKDENYIL
+989 NEDENYIL
-997 APQVGAGEKNKNN
+997 APQIGAGEKNKNN

-1016 MGTSKTYDSNESH
+1016 MGTSKTYDSDKSQ

-1090 LYNIANTELDEEGN
+1090 LYNIANAEVDEEGN

-1112 PYTDYPVKD
+1112 PYADYPVKD

-1147 PLTRQ
+1147 PLTKQ
-1152 NSNIDFDGANAA
+1152 NSNIAFDGANAA

-1220 MGIGKIG
+1220 MGIGKVG
-1227 AFGKRSLDAKYIGA
+1227 AFGKRALDAKYIGA

-1249 LFKFFVDGTVGNSEK
+1249 LFKFFVDGTVKNTEK
-1264 ATTDLYLSTGTN
+1264 ETTDLYLSTGTN

-1301 ESSDSSTHRLHIDSE
+1301 ESTDSSTHRLHIDSE

-1338 TKGKT
+1338 TDGKM
-1343 KTSALYLNN
+1343 KTSVLYLNN
-1352 NFEFMNPKDR
+1352 NFEFMSPKDR

-1377 TPKDDNTDKN
+1377 TPKDDKTDKD
-1387 GNYTYAIGGN
+1387 GNYTYTIGGN

-1402 TNSIT
+1402 TNSIR

-1432 TNNEE
+1432 TNNKD

-1456 KGQNTTLVGEG
+1456 KGQNTTLIGEG
-1467 LKFNAANNGI
+1467 LKFNATNNGI

-1488 KLVAT
+1488 KLIAT
-1493 AIKGNEAQ
+1493 AIKDNEAQ

-1511 SGGNS
+1511 SGGNG
-1516 AFYITSGGGAIQSNY
+1516 AFYIRSGTGTIQSNY
-1531 EEIQINGKQEY
+1531 DEVPHVGKRTY
-1542 NERNYISMTPGI
+1542 
-1554 VSEWGVFTGTIDP
+1554 VSIGHGVVSNWGVFTGTPDSQST
-1567 TSTRAILA
+1567 TSLTAER
-1575 NKDICTLNGWN
+1575 DICSINGWN

-1593 NNELWSTHACLGKQR
+1593 NNGYAHWCMGANRSSSKISEHLGY
-1608 HSKTVSGHLNIIYDL
+1608 IYDL
-1623 FNTLKADLE
+1623 LNNLQTQITNEANTRAAGVQNALNK
-1632 GQIADEADLRS
+1632 
-1643 KGIKEAKDAAAAAST
+1643 AAAAQRTADGKANANHNHDSSYAKKNHYHNVNYSMTKVRIDGKNST
-1658 AASNAAS
+1658 ALFVSGLETGGSYVSRTSNEV
-1665 AAAAANKNANG
+1665 K
-1676 RVSQATYNKHR
+1676 
-1687 HSIVVSTGKKFLAT
+1687 I
-1701 FSNVGTASIDGHS
+1701 
-1714 VVTAS
+1714 
-1719 TITKLDLANQIGS
+1719 
-1732 STGTPD
+1732 

>member
-71 VLIPEG
+71 VLVPEG

-91 AENDNNISFVSSAI
+91 AEDDNNISFVSSAI
-105 NNYNLIGRNCL
+105 SNYNLIGRNCL
-116 SDKEKVT
+116 SDKNKVT

-164 KQAEAI
+164 KQAEAV

-237 DQYQIFPIDIKNF
+237 DQYQIFPVDVENF

-275 PLGWGDDIFI
+275 PIGWGDDIFI
-285 KDVEFYGLKK
+285 KDVEFYGLRK
-295 ISAVN
+295 ISAAN
-300 GDYQMHISMPKGST
+300 GDYQMHLSMPKGST
-314 FRDST
+314 LRDLT
-319 ENSFLSVVSTLRHKN
+319 ENSSLSVVSTLRHKN
-334 EDLSSDAMY
+334 EDLSGDAMF

-362 GGVGWSY
+362 GGAGWSY
-369 LETKGNKYH
+369 LEAKGNKYS
-378 FATTGA
+378 FVTTGA
-384 ENHAYENK
+384 ENRAYENK

-408 FVLYNEAAKRNIE
+408 FTLYNEAAKRDIE
-421 ITSSLGASFSFDRG
+421 ITSSLGVSFSFDRG
-435 KPKLTCLLDG
+435 KPTLTCLLDG
-445 KDKSF
+445 KSSDF

-458 PDSYFRFVWS
+458 PDNFFRFVWS
-468 KVDDYGQTLSFV
+468 KVDDYGQTLSFI

-486 KARYEEGI
+486 KARYEDGI

-506 KNQMDA
+506 KNQMNA
-512 LEGASWDKNILT
+512 LEGASWDKNTLT

-546 PTDKE
+546 PAGDE
-551 TVEDIEYSI
+551 AVEDIEYNI
-560 GTATITL
+560 GVATLTL
-567 KNANAADPT
+567 KNATAADPT

-599 DDRYEDPLKVKPL
+599 DDRYEDPLEVKPL

-635 PLTNSLITVPK
+635 PLTDSMITIPK

-655 QKIEYCISQIY
+655 QKIEYCTSQIY

-712 TDIVAKISPIS
+712 TDIVAKISPTS
-723 KSLKNRMLAL
+723 KNLKNKMLAL
-733 VINKDN
+733 IIDKNN
-739 KVEWNTGQAISQQ
+739 KVAWNTGQSISQQ

-767 NSTVSWSMGYG
+767 DSTVSWSMGYG

-786 DGVVSWDIT
+786 NGVVSWNTT

-809 QTTYTVGKISYKYY
+809 QTTYTVGDSSYKYY

-870 GTGLEDLFIEWIAE
+870 GSGLEDLFIEWIAE
-884 GGKPSQAADKT
+884 GGEPSKTGQT

-915 GVQKISRTKGL
+915 GVQKTVRTKGL
-926 SQVYILP
+926 SQIYILP

-946 HCKVYTSE
+946 HCKVYTSAD
-954 SAANPVVELYI
+954 AANPVVELYI

-978 LNDWDGNHLEI
+978 LNDWDGTHLEI
-989 NKDENYIL
+989 NEDENYIL
-997 APQVGAGEKNKNN
+997 APQIGAGEKNKNN

-1016 MGTSKTYDSNESH
+1016 MGTSKTYDSDESQ

-1090 LYNIANTELDEEGN
+1090 LYNIANAEVDEDGN
-1104 FTEATVDR
+1104 FTETAVDR

-1121 SQFSIP
+1121 AQFSIP

-1147 PLTRQ
+1147 PLTKQ
-1152 NSNIDFDGANAA
+1152 NSSIEFDGANAA

-1190 KDNKWHRYPL
+1190 KDDKWHRYPL

-1227 AFGKRSLDAKYIGA
+1227 AFGKRALDAKYIGA

-1276 VNNEYPRGFN
+1276 VNNEYPRGIN
-1286 VYGKHVSLYAPDLGK
+1286 IYGKQVSLYAPDLGK
-1301 ESSDSSTHRLHIDSE
+1301 ESADSSTHRIHINSE

-1338 TKGKT
+1338 TDEKT
-1343 KTSALYLNN
+1343 KTSVMYLNN

-1377 TPKDDNTDKN
+1377 TPKDDKTDKD
-1387 GNYTYAIGGN
+1387 GNYTYTIGGN

-1402 TNSIT
+1402 TNSIR

-1432 TNNEE
+1432 ANNKD

-1488 KLVAT
+1488 KLTAT
-1493 AIKGNEAQ
+1493 AIKDNEAQ

-1511 SGGNS
+1511 SGGNG
-1516 AFYITSGGGAIQSNY
+1516 AFYIRSGTGSIESKY
-1531 EEIQINGKQEY
+1531 DEIKHVGKRTY
-1542 NERNYISMTPGI
+1542 VSIGHGI
-1554 VSEWGVFTGTIDP
+1554 VSNWGTFLGTPDSQST
-1567 TSTRAILA
+1567 TSIIAER
-1575 NKDICTLNGWN
+1575 DIRSINGWN

-1593 NNELWSTHACLGKQR
+1593 NNGYAHWCMGANRSSIKISDHLGC
-1608 HSKTVSGHLNIIYDL
+1608 IYDL
-1623 FNTLKADLE
+1623 LNNLQTQITNEANTRAAGVQNALNK
-1632 GQIADEADLRS
+1632 
-1643 KGIKEAKDAAAAAST
+1643 AAAAQRTADGKADANHNHDSSYAKKNHHHNVNYSMTKVRIDGKNST
-1658 AASNAAS
+1658 DLF
-1665 AAAAANKNANG
+1665 
-1676 RVSQATYNKHR
+1676 VS
-1687 HSIVVSTGKKFLAT
+1687 GLAT
-1701 FSNVGTASIDGHS
+1701 GGSYV
-1714 VVTAS
+1714 
-1719 TITKLDLANQIGS
+1719 S
-1732 STGTPD
+1732 STSNEV

>member
-91 AENDNNISFVSSAI
+91 AEDDNNISFVSSAI
-105 NNYNLIGRNCL
+105 SNYNLIGRNCL
-116 SDKEKVT
+116 SDKNKVT

-164 KQAEAI
+164 KQAEAV

-237 DQYQIFPIDIKNF
+237 DQYQIFPVDVENF

-275 PLGWGDDIFI
+275 PIGWGDDIFI
-285 KDVEFYGLKK
+285 KDVEFYGLRK
-295 ISAVN
+295 ISAAN
-300 GDYQMHISMPKGST
+300 GDYQMHLSMPKGST
-314 FRDST
+314 FRDLT
-319 ENSFLSVVSTLRHKN
+319 ENSSLSVVGTLRHKN
-334 EDLSSDAMY
+334 EDLSGDAMF

-362 GGVGWSY
+362 GGAGWSY
-369 LETKGNKYH
+369 LEAKGNKYS
-378 FATTGA
+378 FVTTGA
-384 ENHAYENK
+384 ENRAYENK

-408 FVLYNEAAKRNIE
+408 FTLYNEAAKRDIE
-421 ITSSLGASFSFDRG
+421 IISSLGVSFSFDRG
-435 KPKLTCLLDG
+435 EPTLTCLLDG
-445 KDKSF
+445 KSSDF

-458 PDSYFRFVWS
+458 PDNFFRFVWS
-468 KVDDYGQTLSFV
+468 KVDDYGQTLSFI

-486 KARYEEGI
+486 KARYEDGI

-506 KNQMDA
+506 KNQMNA
-512 LEGASWDKNILT
+512 LEGVSWDKNTLT

-546 PTDKE
+546 PSKDE
-551 TVEDIEYSI
+551 SVEDIEYNI
-560 GTATITL
+560 GVATLTL
-567 KNANAADPT
+567 KNATAADPT

-599 DDRYEDPLKVKPL
+599 DDRYEDPLEVKPL

-635 PLTNSLITVPK
+635 PLTDSMITIPK

-655 QKIEYCISQIY
+655 QKIEYCTSQIY

-712 TDIVAKISPIS
+712 TDIVAKISPTS
-723 KSLKNRMLAL
+723 KNLKNKMLAL
-733 VINKDN
+733 IIDKNN
-739 KVEWNTGQAISQQ
+739 KVAWNTGQSISQQ

-767 NSTVSWSMGYG
+767 DSTVSWSMGYG

-786 DGVVSWDIT
+786 NGVVSWNTT

-809 QTTYTVGKISYKYY
+809 QTTYTVGDSSYKYY

-870 GTGLEDLFIEWIAE
+870 GSGLEDLFIEWIAE
-884 GGKPSQAADKT
+884 GGEPSKTGQT

-915 GVQKISRTKGL
+915 GVQKTVRTKGL
-926 SQVYILP
+926 SQIYILP

-946 HCKVYTSE
+946 HCKVYTSAD
-954 SAANPVVELYI
+954 AANPVVELYI
-965 PIYMSLNTYGLKS
+965 PIYMSLNIYGLKS
-978 LNDWDGNHLEI
+978 LNDWDGTHLEI
-989 NKDENYIL
+989 NEDENYIL
-997 APQVGAGEKNKNN
+997 APQIGAGEKNKNN

-1016 MGTSKTYDSNESH
+1016 MGTSKTYDSDESQ

-1090 LYNIANTELDEEGN
+1090 LYNIANAEVDEDGN
-1104 FTEATVDR
+1104 FTETAVDR

-1121 SQFSIP
+1121 AQFSVP

-1147 PLTRQ
+1147 PLTKQ
-1152 NSNIDFDGANAA
+1152 NSSIEFDGANAA

-1179 DSTFSIYRHYK
+1179 DSAFSIYRHYK
-1190 KDNKWHRYPL
+1190 KDDKWHRYPL

-1227 AFGKRSLDAKYIGA
+1227 AFGKRALDAKYIGA

-1276 VNNEYPRGFN
+1276 VNNEYPRGIN
-1286 VYGKHVSLYAPDLGK
+1286 IYGKQVSLYAPDLGK
-1301 ESSDSSTHRLHIDSE
+1301 ESADSSTHRIHIDSE

-1338 TKGKT
+1338 TDEKT
-1343 KTSALYLNN
+1343 KTSVLYLNN

-1377 TPKDDNTDKN
+1377 TPKDDKTDKD
-1387 GNYTYAIGGN
+1387 GNYTYTIGGN

-1402 TNSIT
+1402 TNSIR

-1432 TNNEE
+1432 ANNKD

-1488 KLVAT
+1488 KLTAT
-1493 AIKGNEAQ
+1493 AIKDNEAQ

-1511 SGGNS
+1511 SGGNG
-1516 AFYITSGGGAIQSNY
+1516 AFYIRSGTGSIESKY
-1531 EEIQINGKQEY
+1531 DEIKYVGKRTY
-1542 NERNYISMTPGI
+1542 VSIGHGI
-1554 VSEWGVFTGTIDP
+1554 VSNWGTFLGTPDSQAT
-1567 TSTRAILA
+1567 TSIIAER
-1575 NKDICTLNGWN
+1575 DICSINGWN

-1593 NNELWSTHACLGKQR
+1593 NNGYAHWCMGANRSSRKISDHLGC
-1608 HSKTVSGHLNIIYDL
+1608 IYDL
-1623 FNTLKADLE
+1623 LNNLQTQITNEANTRAAGVQNALNK
-1632 GQIADEADLRS
+1632 
-1643 KGIKEAKDAAAAAST
+1643 AAAAQRT
-1658 AASNAAS
+1658 
-1665 AAAAANKNANG
+1665 ANG
-1676 RVSQATYNKHR
+1676 KADANHNHDSSYAKKNHR
-1687 HSIVVSTGKKFLAT
+1687 HNVHYSMTKVRIDGKNSTDYFVNSLAT
-1701 FSNVGTASIDGHS
+1701 GGGYV
-1714 VVTAS
+1714 
-1719 TITKLDLANQIGS
+1719 S
-1732 STGTPD
+1732 STSKEV

>member
-1 MANLQ
+1 MFSRFFIWIEKELTMANLQ

-91 AENDNNISFVSSAI
+91 AEDDNNISFVSSAI
-105 NNYNLIGRNCL
+105 SNYNLIGRNCL
-116 SDKEKVT
+116 SDKNKVT

-138 YKKDEDVSGSKP
+138 YKKDEDVSGSQP

-164 KQAEAI
+164 KQAEAV

-201 DGDATDDKGQALVK
+201 DGDATDDNGQALIK

-225 MTGSPLQYQSYF
+225 MTGSPLKYQSYF
-237 DQYQIFPIDIKNF
+237 DQYQIFPVDVENF

-275 PLGWGDDIFI
+275 PIGWGDDIFI

-295 ISAVN
+295 ISAAN
-300 GDYQMHISMPKGST
+300 GDYKMHLSMPKGST
-314 FRDST
+314 LRDLT
-319 ENSFLSVVSTLRHKN
+319 ENSSLSVVSTLRHKN
-334 EDLSSDAMY
+334 EDLSGDAMF

-362 GGVGWSY
+362 GGAGWSY
-369 LETKGNKYH
+369 LEAKGNKYS
-378 FATTGA
+378 FVTTGA
-384 ENHAYENK
+384 ENRAYENK

-408 FVLYNEAAKRNIE
+408 FTLYNEAAKRDIE
-421 ITSSLGASFSFDRG
+421 IISSLGVSFSFDRG
-435 KPKLTCLLDG
+435 EPTLTCLLDG
-445 KDKSF
+445 KSSDF

-458 PDSYFRFVWS
+458 PDNFFRFVWS
-468 KVDDYGQTLSFV
+468 KVDDYGQTLSFI

-486 KARYEEGI
+486 KARYEDGI

-506 KNQMDA
+506 KNQMNA
-512 LEGASWDKNILT
+512 LEGVSWDKNTLT

-546 PTDKE
+546 PSKDKS
-551 TVEDIEYSI
+551 VEDIEYNI
-560 GTATITL
+560 GVATLTL
-567 KNANAADPT
+567 KNATAADPT

-599 DDRYEDPLKVKPL
+599 DDRYEDPLEVKPL

-635 PLTNSLITVPK
+635 PLTDSMITIPK

-680 NQIEAIVTYQGVTY
+680 NQIEAIVTYQGITY

-712 TDIVAKISPIS
+712 TDIVAKISPTS
-723 KSLKNRMLAL
+723 KSLKNKMLAL
-733 VINKDN
+733 IIDKNN
-739 KVEWNTGQAISQQ
+739 MIEWNTGQSISQQ

-767 NSTVSWSMGYG
+767 DSTVSWYMGYG

-786 DGVVSWDIT
+786 NGVVSWNTT
-795 DAAKRKFM
+795 DATKRKFM

-809 QTTYTVGKISYKYY
+809 QTTYTVGDSSYKYY

-859 LYNKNQGVTLV
+859 LYNKNQGVTLI
-870 GTGLEDLFIEWIAE
+870 GSGIEDLFIEWIAE
-884 GGKPSQAADKT
+884 GGEPSKTGQT

-901 SACFKIIT
+901 SACFKIII

-915 GVQKISRTKGL
+915 GVQKTVRTKGL

-946 HCKVYTSE
+946 HCKVYTSAD
-954 SAANPVVELYI
+954 AANPVVELYI

-978 LNDWDGNHLEI
+978 LNDWDGTHLEI
-989 NKDENYIL
+989 NEDENYIL
-997 APQVGAGEKNKNN
+997 APQIGAGEKNKNN

-1016 MGTSKTYDSNESH
+1016 MGTSKTYDSDKSQ

-1090 LYNIANTELDEEGN
+1090 LYNIANAEVDEEGN

-1112 PYTDYPVKD
+1112 PYADYPVKD

-1147 PLTRQ
+1147 PLTKQ
-1152 NSNIDFDGANAA
+1152 NSNIAFDGANAA

-1220 MGIGKIG
+1220 MGIGKVG
-1227 AFGKRSLDAKYIGA
+1227 AFGKRALDAKYIGA

-1249 LFKFFVDGTVGNSEK
+1249 LFKFFVDGTVKNTEK
-1264 ATTDLYLSTGTN
+1264 ETTDLYLSTGTN

-1301 ESSDSSTHRLHIDSE
+1301 ESTDSSTHRLHIDSE

-1338 TKGKT
+1338 TDGKM
-1343 KTSALYLNN
+1343 KTSVLYLNN
-1352 NFEFMNPKDR
+1352 NFEFMSPKDR

-1377 TPKDDNTDKN
+1377 TPKDDKTDKD
-1387 GNYTYAIGGN
+1387 GNYTYTIGGN

-1402 TNSIT
+1402 TNSIR

-1432 TNNEE
+1432 TNNKD

-1456 KGQNTTLVGEG
+1456 KGQNTTLIGEG

-1488 KLVAT
+1488 KLIAT
-1493 AIKGNEAQ
+1493 AIKDNEAQ

-1511 SGGNS
+1511 SGGNG
-1516 AFYITSGGGAIQSNY
+1516 AFYIRSGTGTIQSNY
-1531 EEIQINGKQEY
+1531 DEVPHVGKRTY
-1542 NERNYISMTPGI
+1542 
-1554 VSEWGVFTGTIDP
+1554 VSIGHGVVSNWGVFTGTPDSQST
-1567 TSTRAILA
+1567 TSLTAER
-1575 NKDICTLNGWN
+1575 DICSINGWN

-1593 NNELWSTHACLGKQR
+1593 NNGYAHWCMGANRSSSKISEHLGY
-1608 HSKTVSGHLNIIYDL
+1608 IYDL
-1623 FNTLKADLE
+1623 LNNLQTQITNEANTRAAGVQNALNK
-1632 GQIADEADLRS
+1632 
-1643 KGIKEAKDAAAAAST
+1643 AAAAQRTADGKANANHNHDSSYAKKNHYHNVNYSMTKVRIDGKNST
-1658 AASNAAS
+1658 ALFVSGLETGGSYVSRTSNEV
-1665 AAAAANKNANG
+1665 K
-1676 RVSQATYNKHR
+1676 
-1687 HSIVVSTGKKFLAT
+1687 I
-1701 FSNVGTASIDGHS
+1701 
-1714 VVTAS
+1714 
-1719 TITKLDLANQIGS
+1719 
-1732 STGTPD
+1732 

>member
-91 AENDNNISFVSSAI
+91 AEDDNNISFVSSAI
-105 NNYNLIGRNCL
+105 SNYNLIGRNCL
-116 SDKEKVT
+116 SDKNKVT

-164 KQAEAI
+164 KQAEAV

-237 DQYQIFPIDIKNF
+237 DQYQIFPVDVENF

-263 VETTDPIQSQDR
+263 IETTDPIQSQDR
-275 PLGWGDDIFI
+275 PIGWGDDIFI
-285 KDVEFYGLKK
+285 KDVEFYGLRK
-295 ISAVN
+295 ISAAN
-300 GDYQMHISMPKGST
+300 GDYQMHLSMPKGST
-314 FRDST
+314 LRDLT
-319 ENSFLSVVSTLRHKN
+319 ENSSLSVVSTLRHKN
-334 EDLSSDAMY
+334 EDLSGDAMF

-362 GGVGWSY
+362 GGAGWSY
-369 LETKGNKYH
+369 LEAKGNKYS
-378 FATTGA
+378 FVTTGA
-384 ENHAYENK
+384 ENRAYENK

-408 FVLYNEAAKRNIE
+408 FTLYNEAAKRDIE
-421 ITSSLGASFSFDRG
+421 IISSLGVSFSFDRG
-435 KPKLTCLLDG
+435 EPTLTCLLDG
-445 KDKSF
+445 KSSDF

-458 PDSYFRFVWS
+458 PDNFFRFVWS
-468 KVDDYGQTLSFV
+468 KVDDYGQTLSFI

-486 KARYEEGI
+486 KARYEDGI

-506 KNQMDA
+506 KNQMNA
-512 LEGASWDKNILT
+512 LEGVSWDKNTLT

-546 PTDKE
+546 PSKDKS
-551 TVEDIEYSI
+551 VEDIEYNI
-560 GTATITL
+560 GVATLTL
-567 KNANAADPT
+567 KNATAADPT

-599 DDRYEDPLKVKPL
+599 DDRYEDPLEVKPL

-635 PLTNSLITVPK
+635 PLTDSMITIPK
-646 EGMVLNQSN
+646 EGMILNQSN
-655 QKIEYCISQIY
+655 QKIEYCTSQIY

-712 TDIVAKISPIS
+712 TDIVAKISPTS
-723 KSLKNRMLAL
+723 KSLKNKMLAL
-733 VINKDN
+733 IIDKNN
-739 KVEWNTGQAISQQ
+739 KVVWNTGQAISQQ

-767 NSTVSWSMGYG
+767 DSTVSWSMGYG

-786 DGVVSWDIT
+786 NGVVSWNTT
-795 DAAKRKFM
+795 DATKRKFM

-809 QTTYTVGKISYKYY
+809 QTTYTVGDSSYKYY

-859 LYNKNQGVTLV
+859 LYNKNQGVTLI
-870 GTGLEDLFIEWIAE
+870 GSGIEDLFIEWIAE
-884 GGKPSQAADKT
+884 GGEPSKTGQT

-901 SACFKIIT
+901 SACFKIII

-915 GVQKISRTKGL
+915 GVQKTVRTKGL

-946 HCKVYTSE
+946 HCKVYTSAD
-954 SAANPVVELYI
+954 AANPVVELYI

-978 LNDWDGNHLEI
+978 LNDWDGTHLEI
-989 NKDENYIL
+989 NEDENYIL
-997 APQVGAGEKNKNN
+997 APQIGAGEKNKNN

-1016 MGTSKTYDSNESH
+1016 MGTSKTYDSDKSQ

-1090 LYNIANTELDEEGN
+1090 LYNIANAEVDEEGN

-1112 PYTDYPVKD
+1112 PYADYPVKD

-1147 PLTRQ
+1147 PLTKQ
-1152 NSNIDFDGANAA
+1152 NSNIAFDGANAA

-1220 MGIGKIG
+1220 MGIGKVG
-1227 AFGKRSLDAKYIGA
+1227 AFGKRALDAKYIGA

-1249 LFKFFVDGTVGNSEK
+1249 LFKFFVDGTVKNTEK
-1264 ATTDLYLSTGTN
+1264 ETTDLYLSTGTN
-1276 VNNEYPRGFN
+1276 VNNEYQRGFN

-1301 ESSDSSTHRLHIDSE
+1301 ESTDSSTHRLHIDSE

-1338 TKGKT
+1338 TDGKM
-1343 KTSALYLNN
+1343 KTSVLYLNN

-1377 TPKDDNTDKN
+1377 TPKDDKTDKD
-1387 GNYTYAIGGN
+1387 GNYTYTIGGN

-1402 TNSIT
+1402 TNSIR

-1432 TNNEE
+1432 TNNKD

-1456 KGQNTTLVGEG
+1456 KGQNTTLIGEG

-1488 KLVAT
+1488 KLIAT
-1493 AIKGNEAQ
+1493 AIKDNEAQ

-1511 SGGNS
+1511 SGGNG
-1516 AFYITSGGGAIQSNY
+1516 AFYIRSGTGTIQSNY
-1531 EEIQINGKQEY
+1531 DEVPYVGKRTY
-1542 NERNYISMTPGI
+1542 
-1554 VSEWGVFTGTIDP
+1554 VSIGHGVVSNWGVFTGTPDSQ
-1567 TSTRAILA
+1567 STVSLTAER
-1575 NKDICTLNGWN
+1575 DICSTNGWN

-1593 NNELWSTHACLGKQR
+1593 NNGYAHWCMGANRSSSKISEHLGY
-1608 HSKTVSGHLNIIYDL
+1608 IYDL
-1623 FNTLKADLE
+1623 LNNLQTQITNEANTRAAGVQNALNK
-1632 GQIADEADLRS
+1632 
-1643 KGIKEAKDAAAAAST
+1643 AAAAQRTADGKANVNHNHDSSYAKKNHHHNVHYSMTKVRIDGKNST
-1658 AASNAAS
+1658 DFF
-1665 AAAAANKNANG
+1665 
-1676 RVSQATYNKHR
+1676 VS
-1687 HSIVVSTGKKFLAT
+1687 SLAT
-1701 FSNVGTASIDGHS
+1701 GGSYV
-1714 VVTAS
+1714 
-1719 TITKLDLANQIGS
+1719 S
-1732 STGTPD
+1732 STSNEV

>member
-91 AENDNNISFVSSAI
+91 AEDDNNISFVSSTI
-105 NNYNLIGRNCL
+105 SNYNLIGRNCL
-116 SDKEKVT
+116 NDKNKVT

-138 YKKDEDVSGSKP
+138 YKKDEDVSGSRP
-150 KFLSIDTQELENNI
+150 QFLSIDTQELENNI

-201 DGDATDDKGQALVK
+201 DGDATDDNGQALVK

-225 MTGSPLQYQSYF
+225 MTGSPLKYQSYF
-237 DQYQIFPIDIKNF
+237 DQYQIFPVDVENF

-275 PLGWGDDIFI
+275 PIGWGDDIFI
-285 KDVEFYGLKK
+285 KDVEFYGLRK
-295 ISAVN
+295 ISAAN
-300 GDYQMHISMPKGST
+300 GDYQMHLSMPKGST
-314 FRDST
+314 LRDLT
-319 ENSFLSVVSTLRHKN
+319 ENSSLSVVGTLRHKN
-334 EDLSSDAMY
+334 EDLSGDAMF

-362 GGVGWSY
+362 GGAGWSY
-369 LETKGNKYH
+369 LEAKGNKYS
-378 FATTGA
+378 FVTTGA
-384 ENHAYENK
+384 ENRAYENK

-408 FVLYNEAAKRNIE
+408 FTLYNEAAKRDIE
-421 ITSSLGASFSFDRG
+421 ITSSLGVSFSFDRG
-435 KPKLTCLLDG
+435 EPTLICLLDG
-445 KDKSF
+445 KSSDF

-458 PDSYFRFVWS
+458 PDNFFRFVWS
-468 KVDDYGQTLSFV
+468 KVDDYGQTLSFT

-486 KARYEEGI
+486 KKRYEDGM

-506 KNQMDA
+506 KNQMNA
-512 LEGASWDKNILT
+512 LEGASWDKNTLT
-524 YPVKGID
+524 YSVKGID

-546 PTDKE
+546 PTGDE
-551 TVEDIEYSI
+551 TVEDIEYNI
-560 GTATITL
+560 GVATIIL
-567 KNANAADPT
+567 KNATAADPT

-599 DDRYEDPLKVKPL
+599 DDRYEDPLEVKPL

-635 PLTNSLITVPK
+635 PLTDSMITIPK

-655 QKIEYCISQIY
+655 QKIEYCTSQIY
-666 PMAIAANFDYSAVS
+666 PMAIAENFDYSAVS

-712 TDIVAKISPIS
+712 TDIVAKISPTS
-723 KSLKNRMLAL
+723 KSLKNKMLAL
-733 VINKDN
+733 IIDKNN
-739 KVEWNTGQAISQQ
+739 MIEWNTGQSISQQ

-767 NSTVSWSMGYG
+767 DSTVYWSMGYG

-786 DGVVSWDIT
+786 DGVVSWNTT

-809 QTTYTVGKISYKYY
+809 QTIYTVGDSSYKYY
-823 AFYGIPVIKKYADN
+823 AFYGIPVIKKYADT

-859 LYNKNQGVTLV
+859 LYNKNQGITLV
-870 GTGLEDLFIEWIAE
+870 GSGIEDLFIEWIAE
-884 GGKPSQAADKT
+884 GGEPSKTGQT

-909 EKNTSD
+909 EKNTSE
-915 GVQKISRTKGL
+915 GVQKTARTKGL
-926 SQVYILP
+926 SQIYILP

-946 HCKVYTSE
+946 HCKVYTSAD
-954 SAANPVVELYI
+954 AANPVVELYI

-978 LNDWDGNHLEI
+978 LNDWDGTHLEI
-989 NKDENYIL
+989 NEDENYIL
-997 APQVGAGEKNKNN
+997 APQIGAGEKNKNN

-1016 MGTSKTYDSNESH
+1016 MGTSKTYDSDESQ

-1090 LYNIANTELDEEGN
+1090 LYNIARTEQNEIDENGN
-1104 FTEATVDR
+1104 QIFDGPSVLAGG
-1112 PYTDYPVKD
+1112 YTDKRKVVG
-1121 SQFSIP
+1121 SQFAVP
-1127 SDKQG
+1127 HNQQG

-1147 PLTRQ
+1147 PLFGK
-1152 NSNIDFDGANAA
+1152 SSGIDFTGANCA
-1164 LAEGDSLEVEIDPRK
+1164 LKEGDSLEVEIDPAK
-1179 DSTFSIYRHYK
+1179 ASTFSIFRHYK
-1190 KDNKWHRYPL
+1190 NDKGEWDRYPL
-1200 VGINQFGQFYTNAIQ
+1200 VGINAFGQFYTNAIQ
-1215 DQESS
+1215 DQDSS

-1227 AFGKRSLDAKYIGA
+1227 AFGKSAADNQYIGA
-1241 QFGWADTN
+1241 QFGWSDTN
-1249 LFKFFVDGTVGNSEK
+1249 LFKFFVDGTVKNSER
-1264 ATTDLYLSTGTN
+1264 ATTDLYLSTGTS

-1286 VYGKHVSLYAPDLGK
+1286 VYGKYVNLYAPDLGK
-1301 ESSDSSTHRLHIDSE
+1301 ESMDSSTHRIHIDSE

-1338 TKGKT
+1338 TNEKT
-1343 KTSALYLNN
+1343 KTSVLYLNN

-1377 TPKDDNTDKN
+1377 TPKDDKTDED

-1432 TNNEE
+1432 ANNED
-1437 GTFTIGANN
+1437 GTFTIGSNN
-1446 AKAVLTLNDN
+1446 AKAVLTLNNN
-1456 KGQNTTLVGEG
+1456 KGQNTTLIGEG
-1467 LKFNAANNGI
+1467 LKFNAENNGV
-1477 NIVSDTSPNGI
+1477 NIVSDTSPDGI

-1493 AIKGNEAQ
+1493 AIKDNEAQ
-1501 GGVSISLVPQ
+1501 GGVSISLIPQ
-1511 SGGNS
+1511 SGGNG
-1516 AFYITSGGGAIQSNY
+1516 AFYIRSGTGTIQSNY
-1531 EEIQINGKQEY
+1531 DEVPHVGKRTY
-1542 NERNYISMTPGI
+1542 
-1554 VSEWGVFTGTIDP
+1554 VSIGHGVVSNWGVFTGTPDSQST
-1567 TSTRAILA
+1567 TSLTAER
-1575 NKDICTLNGWN
+1575 DIRSISGWN

-1593 NNELWSTHACLGKQR
+1593 NNAYSHNCMGANRTSTKISDHLGC
-1608 HSKTVSGHLNIIYDL
+1608 IYDL
-1623 FNTLKADLE
+1623 LNNLQTQINNEVNARKADVNDARAKANAA
-1632 GQIADEADLRS
+1632 QATANRKADANHNHDS
-1643 KGIKEAKDAAAAAST
+1643 SYAKKNHYHKVNYAMAHVVVDGKKST
-1658 AASNAAS
+1658 AQFVSGLMTGGSYTTNTSNE
-1665 AAAAANKNANG
+1665 
-1676 RVSQATYNKHR
+1676 V
-1687 HSIVVSTGKKFLAT
+1687 
-1701 FSNVGTASIDGHS
+1701 
-1714 VVTAS
+1714 
-1719 TITKLDLANQIGS
+1719 
-1732 STGTPD
+1732 

>member
-105 NNYNLIGRNCL
+105 SNYNLIGRNCL
-116 SDKEKVT
+116 SDKNKVT

-164 KQAEAI
+164 KQAEAV

-215 KLSYTIDSNS
+215 KLSYTIDSNI

-237 DQYQIFPIDIKNF
+237 DQYQIFPVDVENF

-275 PLGWGDDIFI
+275 PIGWGDDIFI
-285 KDVEFYGLKK
+285 KDVEFYGLRK
-295 ISAVN
+295 ISAAN
-300 GDYQMHISMPKGST
+300 GDYQMHLSMPKGST
-314 FRDST
+314 LRDLT
-319 ENSFLSVVSTLRHKN
+319 ENSSLSVVSTLRHKN
-334 EDLSSDAMY
+334 EDLSGDAMF

-362 GGVGWSY
+362 GGAGWSY
-369 LETKGNKYH
+369 LEAKGNKYS
-378 FATTGA
+378 FVTTGA
-384 ENHAYENK
+384 ENRAYENK

-408 FVLYNEAAKRNIE
+408 FTLYNEAAKRDIE
-421 ITSSLGASFSFDRG
+421 ITSSLGVSFSFDRG
-435 KPKLTCLLDG
+435 EPTLTCLLDG
-445 KDKSF
+445 KSSDF
-450 EAGKANGH
+450 EAGRANGH
-458 PDSYFRFVWS
+458 PDNFFRFVWS
-468 KVDDYGQTLSFV
+468 KVDDYGQTLSFT

-486 KARYEEGI
+486 EKRYEDGM

-506 KNQMDA
+506 KNQMNA
-512 LEGASWDKNILT
+512 LEGASWDKNTLT

-546 PTDKE
+546 PTGDE
-551 TVEDIEYSI
+551 TVEDIEYNI
-560 GTATITL
+560 GVATIIL
-567 KNANAADPT
+567 KNATAADPT

-599 DDRYEDPLKVKPL
+599 DDRYEDPLEVKPL

-635 PLTNSLITVPK
+635 PLTDSMITIPK

-702 TKVGENGTNG
+702 TKIGENGTNG
-712 TDIVAKISPIS
+712 TDIVAKISPTS
-723 KSLKNRMLAL
+723 KSLKNKMLAL
-733 VINKDN
+733 IIGKNN
-739 KVEWNTGQAISQQ
+739 MIEWNTGQTISQQ

-767 NSTVSWSMGYG
+767 DSTVSWSMGYG

-786 DGVVSWDIT
+786 DGVVSWNTT

-809 QTTYTVGKISYKYY
+809 QTTYTVGDSSYKYY
-823 AFYGIPVIKKYADN
+823 AFYGIPVIKKYADT

-870 GTGLEDLFIEWIAE
+870 GSGIEDLFIEWIAE
-884 GGKPSQAADKT
+884 GGEPSKTGQT

-915 GVQKISRTKGL
+915 GVQKTVRTKGL
-926 SQVYILP
+926 SQIYILP
-933 NDVYDGEYGNNLV
+933 NDIYDGEYGNNLV
-946 HCKVYTSE
+946 HCKVYTSAD
-954 SAANPVVELYI
+954 AANPVVELYI

-978 LNDWDGNHLEI
+978 LNDWDGTHLEI
-989 NKDENYIL
+989 NEDENYIL
-997 APQVGAGEKNKNN
+997 APQIGAGEKNKNN

-1016 MGTSKTYDSNESH
+1016 MGTSKTYDSDKSQ

-1090 LYNIANTELDEEGN
+1090 LYNIANAEVDEDGN
-1104 FTEATVDR
+1104 FTEAKVDR

-1147 PLTRQ
+1147 PLTKQ
-1152 NSNIDFDGANAA
+1152 NSNIAFDGANAA

-1220 MGIGKIG
+1220 MGIGKVG
-1227 AFGKRSLDAKYIGA
+1227 AFGKRALDAKYIGA

-1249 LFKFFVDGTVGNSEK
+1249 LFKFFVDGTVKNTEK
-1264 ATTDLYLSTGTN
+1264 ETTDLYLSTGTN

-1301 ESSDSSTHRLHIDSE
+1301 ESTDSSTHRLHIDSE

-1338 TKGKT
+1338 TDGKM
-1343 KTSALYLNN
+1343 KTSVLYLNN

-1377 TPKDDNTDKN
+1377 TPKDDKTDED
-1387 GNYTYAIGGN
+1387 GNYTYVIGGN

-1432 TNNEE
+1432 ANNED
-1437 GTFTIGANN
+1437 GTFTIGSNN
-1446 AKAVLTLNDN
+1446 AKAVLTLNNN

-1467 LKFNAANNGI
+1467 LKFNAENNGV
-1477 NIVSDTSPNGI
+1477 NIVSDTSPDGI

-1493 AIKGNEAQ
+1493 AIKDNEAQ
-1501 GGVSISLVPQ
+1501 GGVSISLIPQ
-1511 SGGNS
+1511 SGGNG
-1516 AFYITSGGGAIQSNY
+1516 AFYIRSGTGTIQSNY
-1531 EEIQINGKQEY
+1531 DEVPHVGKRTY
-1542 NERNYISMTPGI
+1542 
-1554 VSEWGVFTGTIDP
+1554 VSIGHGVVSNWGVFTGTPDSQST
-1567 TSTRAILA
+1567 TSLTAER
-1575 NKDICTLNGWN
+1575 DIRSINGWN

-1593 NNELWSTHACLGKQR
+1593 NNAYSHNCMGTNRTYTKISDHLGC
-1608 HSKTVSGHLNIIYDL
+1608 IYDL
-1623 FNTLKADLE
+1623 LNNLQTQINNEVNARKSDVNDARTKANAAQATANSKADRNHNH
-1632 GQIADEADLRS
+1632 DNS
-1643 KGIKEAKDAAAAAST
+1643 YAKKNHYHKVNYAMAHVVVDGKKST
-1658 AASNAAS
+1658 AQFVSGLMTGGSYTTNTSNE
-1665 AAAAANKNANG
+1665 
-1676 RVSQATYNKHR
+1676 V
-1687 HSIVVSTGKKFLAT
+1687 
-1701 FSNVGTASIDGHS
+1701 
-1714 VVTAS
+1714 
-1719 TITKLDLANQIGS
+1719 
-1732 STGTPD
+1732 

>member
-91 AENDNNISFVSSAI
+91 AEDDNNISFVSSAI
-105 NNYNLIGRNCL
+105 SNYNLIGRNCL
-116 SDKEKVT
+116 SDKNKVT

-164 KQAEAI
+164 KQAEAV

-237 DQYQIFPIDIKNF
+237 DQYQIFPVDVENF

-275 PLGWGDDIFI
+275 PIGWGDDIFI
-285 KDVEFYGLKK
+285 KDVEFYGLRK
-295 ISAVN
+295 ISAAN
-300 GDYQMHISMPKGST
+300 GDYQMHLSMPKGST
-314 FRDST
+314 LRDLT
-319 ENSFLSVVSTLRHKN
+319 ENSSLSVVSTLRHKN
-334 EDLSSDAMY
+334 EDLSGDAMF

-362 GGVGWSY
+362 GGAGWSY
-369 LETKGNKYH
+369 LEAKGNKYS
-378 FATTGA
+378 FVTTGA
-384 ENHAYENK
+384 ENRAYENK

-408 FVLYNEAAKRNIE
+408 FTLYNEAAKRDIE
-421 ITSSLGASFSFDRG
+421 IISSLGVSFSFDRG
-435 KPKLTCLLDG
+435 EPILTCLLDG
-445 KDKSF
+445 KSSDF
-450 EAGKANGH
+450 EAGKVNGH
-458 PDSYFRFVWS
+458 PDNFFRFVWS
-468 KVDDYGQTLSFV
+468 KVDDYGQTLSFI

-486 KARYEEGI
+486 KARYEDGI
-494 KQGIGYNNLSAL
+494 KAGIGYNNLSAL
-506 KNQMDA
+506 KNQMNA
-512 LEGASWDKNILT
+512 LEGASWDKNTLT

-546 PTDKE
+546 PSKDE
-551 TVEDIEYSI
+551 SVEDIEYNI
-560 GTATITL
+560 GIATLTL
-567 KNANAADPT
+567 KNATAADPT
-576 DYYITIENGDQVFQ
+576 DYYIAIENGDQVFQ

-599 DDRYEDPLKVKPL
+599 DDRYEDPLEVKPL

-635 PLTNSLITVPK
+635 PLTDSMITIPK

-655 QKIEYCISQIY
+655 QKIEYCTSQIY

-702 TKVGENGTNG
+702 TKIGENGTNG
-712 TDIVAKISPIS
+712 TDIVAKISPTS
-723 KSLKNRMLAL
+723 KSLKNKMLAL
-733 VINKDN
+733 IIDKNN
-739 KVEWNTGQAISQQ
+739 KVVWNTGQAISQQ

-767 NSTVSWSMGYG
+767 DSTVSWSMGYG

-786 DGVVSWDIT
+786 NGVVSWNTT
-795 DAAKRKFM
+795 DATKRKFM

-809 QTTYTVGKISYKYY
+809 QTTYTVGDSSYKYY

-859 LYNKNQGVTLV
+859 LYNKNQGVTLI
-870 GTGLEDLFIEWIAE
+870 GSGIEDLFIEWIAE
-884 GGKPSQAADKT
+884 GGEPSKTGQT

-901 SACFKIIT
+901 SACFKIII

-915 GVQKISRTKGL
+915 GVQKTVRTKGL

-946 HCKVYTSE
+946 HCKVYTSAD
-954 SAANPVVELYI
+954 AANPVVELYI

-978 LNDWDGNHLEI
+978 LNDWDGTHLEI
-989 NKDENYIL
+989 NEDENYIL
-997 APQVGAGEKNKNN
+997 APQIGAGEKNKNN

-1016 MGTSKTYDSNESH
+1016 MGTSKTYDSDKSQ

-1040 SIFLDAKDGSA
+1040 SILLDAKDGSA

-1090 LYNIANTELDEEGN
+1090 LYNIANAEVDEDGN
-1104 FTEATVDR
+1104 FTEAKVDR
-1112 PYTDYPVKD
+1112 PYIDYPVKD

-1147 PLTRQ
+1147 PLTKQ
-1152 NSNIDFDGANAA
+1152 NSNIAFDGANAA

-1220 MGIGKIG
+1220 MGIGKVG
-1227 AFGKRSLDAKYIGA
+1227 AFGKRALDAKYIGA

-1249 LFKFFVDGTVGNSEK
+1249 LFKFFVDGTVKNTEK
-1264 ATTDLYLSTGTN
+1264 ETTDLYLSTGTN

-1301 ESSDSSTHRLHIDSE
+1301 ESTDSSTHRLHIDSE

-1338 TKGKT
+1338 TDGKM
-1343 KTSALYLNN
+1343 KTSVLYLNN

-1377 TPKDDNTDKN
+1377 TPKDDKTDKD
-1387 GNYTYAIGGN
+1387 GNYTYTIGGN

-1402 TNSIT
+1402 TNSIR

-1432 TNNEE
+1432 TNNKD

-1456 KGQNTTLVGEG
+1456 KGQNTTLIGEG

-1488 KLVAT
+1488 KLIAT
-1493 AIKGNEAQ
+1493 AIKDNEAQ

-1511 SGGNS
+1511 SGGNG
-1516 AFYITSGGGAIQSNY
+1516 AFYIRSGTGTIQSNY
-1531 EEIQINGKQEY
+1531 DEVPHVGKRTY
-1542 NERNYISMTPGI
+1542 
-1554 VSEWGVFTGTIDP
+1554 VSIGHGVVSNWGVFTGTPDSQST
-1567 TSTRAILA
+1567 TSLTAER
-1575 NKDICTLNGWN
+1575 DIRSINGWN

-1593 NNELWSTHACLGKQR
+1593 NNGYAHWCMGANRSSSKISEHLGY
-1608 HSKTVSGHLNIIYDL
+1608 IYDL
-1623 FNTLKADLE
+1623 LNNLQTQITNEANTRAAGVQNALNK
-1632 GQIADEADLRS
+1632 
-1643 KGIKEAKDAAAAAST
+1643 AAAAQRT
-1658 AASNAAS
+1658 ADGKA
-1665 AAAAANKNANG
+1665 NANHNHD
-1676 RVSQATYNKHR
+1676 SSYAIKNHR
-1687 HSIVVSTGKKFLAT
+1687 HNVHYSMTKVRIDGKNSTDYFVNSLAT
-1701 FSNVGTASIDGHS
+1701 GGHY
-1714 VVTAS
+1714 V
-1719 TITKLDLANQIGS
+1719 S
-1732 STGTPD
+1732 STSKEVPD

>member
-91 AENDNNISFVSSAI
+91 AEDDNNISFVSSAI
-105 NNYNLIGRNCL
+105 SNYNLIGRNCL
-116 SDKEKVT
+116 SDKNKVT

-164 KQAEAI
+164 KQAEAV

-237 DQYQIFPIDIKNF
+237 DQYQIFPVDVENF

-275 PLGWGDDIFI
+275 PIGWGDDIFI
-285 KDVEFYGLKK
+285 KDVEFYGLRK
-295 ISAVN
+295 ISAAN
-300 GDYQMHISMPKGST
+300 GDYQMHLSMPKGST
-314 FRDST
+314 LRDLT
-319 ENSFLSVVSTLRHKN
+319 ENSSLSVVSTLRHKN
-334 EDLSSDAMY
+334 EDLSGDAMF

-362 GGVGWSY
+362 GGAGWSY
-369 LETKGNKYH
+369 LEAKGNKYS
-378 FATTGA
+378 FVTTGA
-384 ENHAYENK
+384 ENRAYENK

-408 FVLYNEAAKRNIE
+408 FTLYNEAAKRDIE
-421 ITSSLGASFSFDRG
+421 IISSLGVSFSFDRG
-435 KPKLTCLLDG
+435 EPTLTCLLDG
-445 KDKSF
+445 KSSDF

-458 PDSYFRFVWS
+458 PDNFFRFVWS
-468 KVDDYGQTLSFV
+468 KVDDYGQTLSFI

-486 KARYEEGI
+486 KARYEDGI

-506 KNQMDA
+506 KNQMNA
-512 LEGASWDKNILT
+512 LEGVSWDKNTLT

-546 PTDKE
+546 PSKDKS
-551 TVEDIEYSI
+551 VEDIEYNI
-560 GTATITL
+560 GVATLTL
-567 KNANAADPT
+567 KNATAADPT

-599 DDRYEDPLKVKPL
+599 DDRYEDPLEVKPL

-635 PLTNSLITVPK
+635 PLTDSMITIPK

-655 QKIEYCISQIY
+655 QKIEYCTSQIY

-712 TDIVAKISPIS
+712 TDIVAKISPTS
-723 KSLKNRMLAL
+723 KSLKNKMLAL
-733 VINKDN
+733 IIDKNN
-739 KVEWNTGQAISQQ
+739 KVVWNTGQAISQQ

-767 NSTVSWSMGYG
+767 DSTVSWSMGYG

-786 DGVVSWDIT
+786 NGVVSWNTT
-795 DAAKRKFM
+795 DATKRKFM

-809 QTTYTVGKISYKYY
+809 QTTYTVGDSSYKYY

-859 LYNKNQGVTLV
+859 LYNKNQGVTLI
-870 GTGLEDLFIEWIAE
+870 GSGIEDLFIEWIAE
-884 GGKPSQAADKT
+884 GGEPSKTGQT

-901 SACFKIIT
+901 SACFKIII

-915 GVQKISRTKGL
+915 GVQKTVRTKGL

-946 HCKVYTSE
+946 HCKVYTSAD
-954 SAANPVVELYI
+954 AANPVVELYI

-978 LNDWDGNHLEI
+978 LNDWDGTHLEI
-989 NKDENYIL
+989 NEDENYIL
-997 APQVGAGEKNKNN
+997 APQIGAGEKNKNN

-1016 MGTSKTYDSNESH
+1016 MGTSKTYDSDKSQ

-1090 LYNIANTELDEEGN
+1090 LYNIANAEVDEEGN

-1112 PYTDYPVKD
+1112 PYADYPVKD

-1147 PLTRQ
+1147 PLTKQ
-1152 NSNIDFDGANAA
+1152 NSNIAFDGANAA

-1220 MGIGKIG
+1220 MGIGKVG
-1227 AFGKRSLDAKYIGA
+1227 AFGKRALDAKYIGA

-1249 LFKFFVDGTVGNSEK
+1249 LFKFFVDGTVKNTEK
-1264 ATTDLYLSTGTN
+1264 ETTDLYLSTGTN

-1301 ESSDSSTHRLHIDSE
+1301 ESTDSSTHRLHIDSE

-1338 TKGKT
+1338 TDGKM
-1343 KTSALYLNN
+1343 KTSVLYLNN
-1352 NFEFMNPKDR
+1352 NFEFMSPKDR

-1377 TPKDDNTDKN
+1377 TPKDDKTDKD
-1387 GNYTYAIGGN
+1387 GNYTYTIGGN

-1402 TNSIT
+1402 TNSIR

-1432 TNNEE
+1432 TNNKD

-1456 KGQNTTLVGEG
+1456 KGQNTTLIGEG

-1488 KLVAT
+1488 KLIAT
-1493 AIKGNEAQ
+1493 AIKDNEAQ

-1511 SGGNS
+1511 SGGNG
-1516 AFYITSGGGAIQSNY
+1516 AFYIRSGTGTIQSNY
-1531 EEIQINGKQEY
+1531 DEVPHVGKRTY
-1542 NERNYISMTPGI
+1542 
-1554 VSEWGVFTGTIDP
+1554 VSIGHGVVSNWGVFTGTPDSQ
-1567 TSTRAILA
+1567 STISLTAER
-1575 NKDICTLNGWN
+1575 DICSINGWN

-1593 NNELWSTHACLGKQR
+1593 NNGYAHWCMGANRSSSKISEHLGY
-1608 HSKTVSGHLNIIYDL
+1608 IYDL
-1623 FNTLKADLE
+1623 LNNLQTQITNEANTRAAGVQNALNK
-1632 GQIADEADLRS
+1632 
-1643 KGIKEAKDAAAAAST
+1643 AAAAQRT
-1658 AASNAAS
+1658 ADGKA
-1665 AAAAANKNANG
+1665 NANHNHD
-1676 RVSQATYNKHR
+1676 SSYAKKNHR
-1687 HSIVVSTGKKFLAT
+1687 HNVRYSMAKVRIDGKNSTNFFVNSLAT
-1701 FSNVGTASIDGHS
+1701 G
-1714 VVTAS
+1714 
-1719 TITKLDLANQIGS
+1719 GS
-1732 STGTPD
+1732 SVSSTSKEV

>member
-91 AENDNNISFVSSAI
+91 AEDDNNISFVSSAI
-105 NNYNLIGRNCL
+105 SNYNLIGRNCL
-116 SDKEKVT
+116 SDKNKVT

-164 KQAEAI
+164 KQAEAV

-237 DQYQIFPIDIKNF
+237 DQYQIFPVDVENF

-275 PLGWGDDIFI
+275 PIGWGDDIFI
-285 KDVEFYGLKK
+285 KDVEFYGLRK
-295 ISAVN
+295 ISAAN
-300 GDYQMHISMPKGST
+300 GDYQMHLSMPKGST
-314 FRDST
+314 LRDLT
-319 ENSFLSVVSTLRHKN
+319 ENSSLSVVSTLRHKN
-334 EDLSSDAMY
+334 EDLSGDAMF

-362 GGVGWSY
+362 GGAGWSY
-369 LETKGNKYH
+369 LEAKGNKYS
-378 FATTGA
+378 FVTTGA
-384 ENHAYENK
+384 ENRAYENK

-408 FVLYNEAAKRNIE
+408 FTLYNEAAKRDIE
-421 ITSSLGASFSFDRG
+421 IISSLGVSFSFDRG
-435 KPKLTCLLDG
+435 EPILTCLLDG
-445 KDKSF
+445 KSSDF

-458 PDSYFRFVWS
+458 PDNFFRFVWS
-468 KVDDYGQTLSFV
+468 KVDDYGQTLSFI

-486 KARYEEGI
+486 KARYEDGI
-494 KQGIGYNNLSAL
+494 KAGIGYNNLSAL
-506 KNQMDA
+506 KNQMNA
-512 LEGASWDKNILT
+512 LEGASWDKNTLT

-546 PTDKE
+546 PSKDE
-551 TVEDIEYSI
+551 SVEDIEYNI
-560 GTATITL
+560 GIATLTL
-567 KNANAADPT
+567 KNATAADPT
-576 DYYITIENGDQVFQ
+576 DYYIAIENGDQVFQ

-599 DDRYEDPLKVKPL
+599 DDRYEDPLEVKPL

-635 PLTNSLITVPK
+635 PLTDSMITIPK

-655 QKIEYCISQIY
+655 QKIEYCTSQIY

-712 TDIVAKISPIS
+712 TDIVAKISPTS
-723 KSLKNRMLAL
+723 KSLKNKMLAL
-733 VINKDN
+733 IIDKNN
-739 KVEWNTGQAISQQ
+739 KVVWNTGQAISQQ

-767 NSTVSWSMGYG
+767 DSTVSWSMGYG

-786 DGVVSWDIT
+786 NGVVSWNTT
-795 DAAKRKFM
+795 DATKRKFM

-809 QTTYTVGKISYKYY
+809 QTTYTVGDSSYKYY

-859 LYNKNQGVTLV
+859 LYNKNQGVTLI
-870 GTGLEDLFIEWIAE
+870 GSGIEDLFIEWIAE
-884 GGKPSQAADKT
+884 GGEPSKTGQT

-901 SACFKIIT
+901 SACFKIII

-915 GVQKISRTKGL
+915 GVQKTVRTKGL

-946 HCKVYTSE
+946 HCKVYTSAD
-954 SAANPVVELYI
+954 AANPVVELYI

-978 LNDWDGNHLEI
+978 LNDWDGTHLEI
-989 NKDENYIL
+989 NEDENYIL
-997 APQVGAGEKNKNN
+997 APQIGAGEKNKNN

-1016 MGTSKTYDSNESH
+1016 MGTSKTYDSDKSQ

-1090 LYNIANTELDEEGN
+1090 LYNIANAEVDEEGN

-1112 PYTDYPVKD
+1112 PYADYPVKD

-1147 PLTRQ
+1147 PLTKQ
-1152 NSNIDFDGANAA
+1152 NSNITFDGANAA

-1220 MGIGKIG
+1220 MGIGKVG
-1227 AFGKRSLDAKYIGA
+1227 AFGKRALDAKYIGA

-1249 LFKFFVDGTVGNSEK
+1249 LFKFFIDGTVKNTEK
-1264 ATTDLYLSTGTN
+1264 ETTDLYLSTGTN

-1301 ESSDSSTHRLHIDSE
+1301 ESTDSSTHRLHIDSE

-1338 TKGKT
+1338 TDGKM
-1343 KTSALYLNN
+1343 KTSVLYLNN
-1352 NFEFMNPKDR
+1352 NFEFMSPKDR

-1377 TPKDDNTDKN
+1377 TPKDDKTDKD
-1387 GNYTYAIGGN
+1387 GNYTYTIGGN

-1402 TNSIT
+1402 TNSIR

-1432 TNNEE
+1432 TNNKD

-1456 KGQNTTLVGEG
+1456 KGQNTTLIGEG

-1488 KLVAT
+1488 KLIAT
-1493 AIKGNEAQ
+1493 AIKDNEAQ

-1511 SGGNS
+1511 SGGNG
-1516 AFYITSGGGAIQSNY
+1516 AFYIRSGTGTIQSNY
-1531 EEIQINGKQEY
+1531 DEVPHVGKRTY
-1542 NERNYISMTPGI
+1542 
-1554 VSEWGVFTGTIDP
+1554 VSIGHGVVSNWGVFTGTPDSQST
-1567 TSTRAILA
+1567 TSLTAER
-1575 NKDICTLNGWN
+1575 DIRSINGWN

-1593 NNELWSTHACLGKQR
+1593 NNGYAHWCMGANRSSSKISEHLGY
-1608 HSKTVSGHLNIIYDL
+1608 IYDL
-1623 FNTLKADLE
+1623 LNNLQTQITNEANTRAAGVQNALNK
-1632 GQIADEADLRS
+1632 
-1643 KGIKEAKDAAAAAST
+1643 AAAAQRT
-1658 AASNAAS
+1658 ANGKA
-1665 AAAAANKNANG
+1665 NANHNHDSSYAKKNHHHNVNYSMG
-1676 RVSQATYNKHR
+1676 KVRIGDKN
-1687 HSIVVSTGKKFLAT
+1687 STDLFVNGL
-1701 FSNVGTASIDGHS
+1701 
-1714 VVTAS
+1714 VTGGS
-1719 TITKLDLANQIGS
+1719 YVS
-1732 STGTPD
+1732 STSNEV

>member
-91 AENDNNISFVSSAI
+91 AEDDNNISFVSSAI
-105 NNYNLIGRNCL
+105 SNYNLIGRNCL
-116 SDKEKVT
+116 SDKNKIT

-150 KFLSIDTQELENNI
+150 KFLSIDIQELENNI
-164 KQAEAI
+164 KQAEAV

-237 DQYQIFPIDIKNF
+237 DQYQIFPVDVENF

-263 VETTDPIQSQDR
+263 VEATDQIQSQDR
-275 PLGWGDDIFI
+275 PIGWGDDIFI
-285 KDVEFYGLKK
+285 KDVEFYGLRK
-295 ISAVN
+295 ISAAN
-300 GDYQMHISMPKGST
+300 GDYQMHLSMPKGST
-314 FRDST
+314 LRDLT
-319 ENSFLSVVSTLRHKN
+319 ENSSLSVVSTLRHKN
-334 EDLSSDAMY
+334 EDLSGDAMF

-348 DGRVTASSKDYKMY
+348 DERVTASSKDYKMY
-362 GGVGWSY
+362 GGAGWSY
-369 LETKGNKYH
+369 LEAKGNKYS
-378 FATTGA
+378 FVTTGA
-384 ENHAYENK
+384 ENRAYENK

-408 FVLYNEAAKRNIE
+408 FTLYNEAAKRDIE
-421 ITSSLGASFSFDRG
+421 IISSLGVRFSFDRG
-435 KPKLTCLLDG
+435 EPILTCLLDG
-445 KDKSF
+445 KSSSF

-458 PDSYFRFVWS
+458 PDNFFRFVWF
-468 KVDDYGQTLSFV
+468 KVDDYGQTLSFI
-480 ETVEEL
+480 ETVDEL
-486 KARYEEGI
+486 KKRYEDGI

-506 KNQMDA
+506 KNQMNA
-512 LEGASWDKNILT
+512 LEGVSWDKNTLT

-546 PTDKE
+546 PSKDE
-551 TVEDIEYSI
+551 SVEDIEYNI
-560 GTATITL
+560 GIATLTL
-567 KNANAADPT
+567 KNATTADPT

-599 DDRYEDPLKVKPL
+599 DDRYEDPLEVKPL

-620 GLEVNKDTYDIKWRV
+620 GLEVNKNTYDIKWRV
-635 PLTNSLITVPK
+635 PLTDSMITIPK

-655 QKIEYCISQIY
+655 QKIEYCTSQIY

-712 TDIVAKISPIS
+712 TDIVAKISPTS
-723 KSLKNRMLAL
+723 KSLKNKMLAL
-733 VINKDN
+733 IIDKNN
-739 KVEWNTGQAISQQ
+739 KVVWNTGQAISQQ

-767 NSTVSWSMGYG
+767 DSTVSWSMGYG

-786 DGVVSWDIT
+786 NGVVSWNTT
-795 DAAKRKFM
+795 DATKRKFM

-809 QTTYTVGKISYKYY
+809 QTTYTVGDSSYKYY

-859 LYNKNQGVTLV
+859 LYNKNQGVTLI
-870 GTGLEDLFIEWIAE
+870 GSGIEDLFIEWIAE
-884 GGKPSQAADKT
+884 GGEPSKTGQT

-901 SACFKIIT
+901 SACFKIII

-915 GVQKISRTKGL
+915 GVQKTVRTKGL
-926 SQVYILP
+926 SQIYILP

-946 HCKVYTSE
+946 HCKVYTSAD
-954 SAANPVVELYI
+954 AANPVVELYI

-978 LNDWDGNHLEI
+978 LNDWDGTHLEI
-989 NKDENYIL
+989 NEDENYIL
-997 APQVGAGEKNKNN
+997 APQIGAGEKNKNN

-1016 MGTSKTYDSNESH
+1016 MGTSKTYDSDKSQ

-1040 SIFLDAKDGSA
+1040 SILLDAKDGSA

-1090 LYNIANTELDEEGN
+1090 LYNIANAEVDKDGN
-1104 FTEATVDR
+1104 FTEAKVDR

-1147 PLTRQ
+1147 PLTKQ

-1164 LAEGDSLEVEIDPRK
+1164 LAEGDSLEIEIDPRK

-1190 KDNKWHRYPL
+1190 KDDKWHRYPL
-1200 VGINQFGQFYTNAIQ
+1200 VGINQYGQFYTNAIQ

-1227 AFGKRSLDAKYIGA
+1227 AFGKRAFDAKYIGA
-1241 QFGWADTN
+1241 QFGWSDTN

-1276 VNNEYPRGFN
+1276 IHNEYPRGFN

-1301 ESSDSSTHRLHIDSE
+1301 ESVDSSTHRLHIDSE

-1338 TKGKT
+1338 TDGKM
-1343 KTSALYLNN
+1343 KTSVLYLNN

-1362 KTTMSTGDFTLSAIG
+1362 KTTMSTGDFILSAIG
-1377 TPKDDNTDKN
+1377 APKDDKTDKD

-1397 LRLNA
+1397 LRFNA

-1432 TNNEE
+1432 ANNKD

-1446 AKAVLTLNDN
+1446 SKAVLTLNDN

-1488 KLVAT
+1488 KLTAT
-1493 AIKGNEAQ
+1493 AIKDNEAQ

-1511 SGGNS
+1511 SGGNG
-1516 AFYITSGGGAIQSNY
+1516 AFYIRSGTGSIESKY
-1531 EEIQINGKQEY
+1531 DEIKYVGKRTY
-1542 NERNYISMTPGI
+1542 VSIGHGI
-1554 VSEWGVFTGTIDP
+1554 VSNWGTFLGTPDSQST
-1567 TSTRAILA
+1567 TSIIAER
-1575 NKDICTLNGWN
+1575 DICSINGWN

-1593 NNELWSTHACLGKQR
+1593 NNGYAHWCMGANRSASKISEHLGY
-1608 HSKTVSGHLNIIYDL
+1608 IYDL
-1623 FNTLKADLE
+1623 LNNLQTQITNEANTRAAGVQNALNK
-1632 GQIADEADLRS
+1632 
-1643 KGIKEAKDAAAAAST
+1643 AAAAQRT
-1658 AASNAAS
+1658 ADGKAD
-1665 AAAAANKNANG
+1665 ANHNHDSSYARKNHHHNVHYSMTKVRING
-1676 RVSQATYNKHR
+1676 N
-1687 HSIVVSTGKKFLAT
+1687 
-1701 FSNVGTASIDGHS
+1701 
-1714 VVTAS
+1714 
-1719 TITKLDLANQIGS
+1719 S
-1732 STGTPD
+1732 STDFFVNGLITGGNYVSATSNEI

>member
-71 VLIPEG
+71 VLVPEG
-77 DFTKKKNIVGVAQA
+77 DFTKKKNIVGIAQA
-91 AENDNNISFVSSAI
+91 AEDDNNISFVSSAI
-105 NNYNLIGRNCL
+105 SNYNLIGRNCL
-116 SDKEKVT
+116 SDKHKVT

-164 KQAEAI
+164 KQAEAV

-237 DQYQIFPIDIKNF
+237 DQYQIFPVDVENF

-263 VETTDPIQSQDR
+263 VEATDPIQSQDR
-275 PLGWGDDIFI
+275 PIGWGDDIFI
-285 KDVEFYGLKK
+285 KDVEFYGLRK
-295 ISAVN
+295 ISAAN
-300 GDYQMHISMPKGST
+300 GDYQMHLSMPKGST
-314 FRDST
+314 LRDLT
-319 ENSFLSVVSTLRHKN
+319 ENSSLSVVSTLRHKN
-334 EDLSSDAMY
+334 EDLSGDAMF

-362 GGVGWSY
+362 GGAGWSY
-369 LETKGNKYH
+369 LEAKGNKYS
-378 FATTGA
+378 FVTTGA
-384 ENHAYENK
+384 ENRAYENK

-408 FVLYNEAAKRNIE
+408 FTLYNEAAKRDIE
-421 ITSSLGASFSFDRG
+421 IISSLGVSFSFDRG
-435 KPKLTCLLDG
+435 EPTLTCLLDG
-445 KDKSF
+445 KSSDF

-458 PDSYFRFVWS
+458 PDNFFRFVWS
-468 KVDDYGQTLSFV
+468 KVDDYGQTLSFI
-480 ETVEEL
+480 ETVDEL
-486 KARYEEGI
+486 KKRYEDGI
-494 KQGIGYNNLSAL
+494 KAGIGYNNLSAL
-506 KNQMDA
+506 KNQMNA
-512 LEGASWDKNILT
+512 LEGVSWDKNTLT

-546 PTDKE
+546 PSKDE
-551 TVEDIEYSI
+551 SVEDIEYNI
-560 GTATITL
+560 GVATLTL
-567 KNANAADPT
+567 KNATAADPT

-599 DDRYEDPLKVKPL
+599 DDRYEDPLEVKPL

-635 PLTNSLITVPK
+635 PLTDSMITIPK

-655 QKIEYCISQIY
+655 QKIEYCTSQIY

-712 TDIVAKISPIS
+712 TDIVAKISPTS
-723 KSLKNRMLAL
+723 KSLKNKMLAL
-733 VINKDN
+733 IIDKNN
-739 KVEWNTGQAISQQ
+739 KVVWNTGQAISQQ

-767 NSTVSWSMGYG
+767 DSTVSWSMGYG

-786 DGVVSWDIT
+786 NGVVSWNTT
-795 DAAKRKFM
+795 DATKRKFM

-809 QTTYTVGKISYKYY
+809 QTTYTVGDSSYKYY

-859 LYNKNQGVTLV
+859 LYNKNQGVTLI
-870 GTGLEDLFIEWIAE
+870 GSGIEDLFLEWIAE
-884 GGKPSQAADKT
+884 GGEPSKT
-895 YDENPL
+895 GQTYNENPL

-915 GVQKISRTKGL
+915 GVQKTVRTKGL
-926 SQVYILP
+926 SQIYILP

-946 HCKVYTSE
+946 HCKIYTSAD
-954 SAANPVVELYI
+954 AANPVVELYI

-978 LNDWDGNHLEI
+978 LNDWDGTHLEI
-989 NKDENYIL
+989 NEDENYIL
-997 APQVGAGEKNKNN
+997 APQIGAGEKNKNN

-1016 MGTSKTYDSNESH
+1016 MGTSKTYDSDRSQ

-1040 SIFLDAKDGSA
+1040 SILLDAKDGSA

-1090 LYNIANTELDEEGN
+1090 LYNIANAEVDEDGN
-1104 FTEATVDR
+1104 FTEAKVDR
-1112 PYTDYPVKD
+1112 PYIDYPVKD

-1147 PLTRQ
+1147 PLTKQ
-1152 NSNIDFDGANAA
+1152 NSNIAFDGANAA

-1220 MGIGKIG
+1220 MGIGKVG
-1227 AFGKRSLDAKYIGA
+1227 AFGKRALDAKYIGA

-1249 LFKFFVDGTVGNSEK
+1249 LFKFFVDGTVKNTEK
-1264 ATTDLYLSTGTN
+1264 ETTDLYLSTGTN

-1301 ESSDSSTHRLHIDSE
+1301 ESTDSSTHRLHIDSE

-1338 TKGKT
+1338 TDGKM
-1343 KTSALYLNN
+1343 KTSVLYLNN

-1377 TPKDDNTDKN
+1377 IPKDDKTDKD
-1387 GNYTYAIGGN
+1387 GNYTYTIGGN
-1397 LRLNA
+1397 LRFNA
-1402 TNSIT
+1402 TNSIR

-1432 TNNEE
+1432 ANNKD

-1488 KLVAT
+1488 KLTAT
-1493 AIKGNEAQ
+1493 AIKDNEAQ

-1511 SGGNS
+1511 SGGNG
-1516 AFYITSGGGAIQSNY
+1516 AFYIRSGTGSIESKY
-1531 EEIQINGKQEY
+1531 DEIKYVGKRTY
-1542 NERNYISMTPGI
+1542 VSIGHGI
-1554 VSEWGVFTGTIDP
+1554 VSNWGTFLGTPDSQ
-1567 TSTRAILA
+1567 STISIIAER
-1575 NKDICTLNGWN
+1575 DIRSINGWN
-1586 YSNEYCY
+1586 YSNDYCF
-1593 NNELWSTHACLGKQR
+1593 NNGYAHWCMGANRSSSKISEHLGY
-1608 HSKTVSGHLNIIYDL
+1608 IYDL
-1623 FNTLKADLE
+1623 LNNLQTQITNEANTRAAGVQNALNK
-1632 GQIADEADLRS
+1632 
-1643 KGIKEAKDAAAAAST
+1643 AAAAQRT
-1658 AASNAAS
+1658 
-1665 AAAAANKNANG
+1665 ANG
-1676 RVSQATYNKHR
+1676 KADANHNHDSSYAKKNHHHNVNYSMTKVRIDGKNSTDLFVS
-1687 HSIVVSTGKKFLAT
+1687 GLAT
-1701 FSNVGTASIDGHS
+1701 GGSYV
-1714 VVTAS
+1714 
-1719 TITKLDLANQIGS
+1719 S
-1732 STGTPD
+1732 STSNEV

>member
-91 AENDNNISFVSSAI
+91 AEDDNNISFVSSAI
-105 NNYNLIGRNCL
+105 SNYNLIGRNCL
-116 SDKEKVT
+116 SDKNKVT

-164 KQAEAI
+164 KQAEAV

-237 DQYQIFPIDIKNF
+237 DQYQIFPVDVENF

-263 VETTDPIQSQDR
+263 VEATDPIQSQDR
-275 PLGWGDDIFI
+275 PIGWGDDIFI
-285 KDVEFYGLKK
+285 KDVEFYGLRK
-295 ISAVN
+295 ISAAN
-300 GDYQMHISMPKGST
+300 GDYQMHLSMPKGST
-314 FRDST
+314 LRDLT
-319 ENSFLSVVSTLRHKN
+319 ENSSLSVVSTLRHKN
-334 EDLSSDAMY
+334 EDLSGDAMF

-362 GGVGWSY
+362 GGAGWSY
-369 LETKGNKYH
+369 LEAKGNKYS
-378 FATTGA
+378 FVTTGA
-384 ENHAYENK
+384 ENRAYENK

-408 FVLYNEAAKRNIE
+408 FTLYNEAAKRDIE
-421 ITSSLGASFSFDRG
+421 IISSLGVSFSFDRG
-435 KPKLTCLLDG
+435 EPILTCLLDG
-445 KDKSF
+445 KSSDF

-458 PDSYFRFVWS
+458 PDNFFRFVWS
-468 KVDDYGQTLSFV
+468 KVDDYGQTLSFI

-486 KARYEEGI
+486 KARYEDGI
-494 KQGIGYNNLSAL
+494 KAGIGYNNLSAL
-506 KNQMDA
+506 KNQMNA
-512 LEGASWDKNILT
+512 LEGASWDKNTLT

-546 PTDKE
+546 PSKDE
-551 TVEDIEYSI
+551 SVEDIEYNI
-560 GTATITL
+560 GIATLTL
-567 KNANAADPT
+567 KNATAADPT
-576 DYYITIENGDQVFQ
+576 DYYIAIENGDQVFQ

-599 DDRYEDPLKVKPL
+599 DDRYEDPLEVKPL

-635 PLTNSLITVPK
+635 PLTDSMITIPK

-655 QKIEYCISQIY
+655 QKIEYCTSQIY

-712 TDIVAKISPIS
+712 TDIVAKISPTS
-723 KSLKNRMLAL
+723 KSLKNKMLAL
-733 VINKDN
+733 IIDKNN
-739 KVEWNTGQAISQQ
+739 KVVWNTGQAISQQ

-767 NSTVSWSMGYG
+767 DSTVSWSMGYG

-786 DGVVSWDIT
+786 NGVVSWNTT
-795 DAAKRKFM
+795 DATKRKFM

-809 QTTYTVGKISYKYY
+809 QTTYTVGDSSYKYY

-859 LYNKNQGVTLV
+859 LYNKNQGVTLI
-870 GTGLEDLFIEWIAE
+870 GSGIEDLFIEWIAE
-884 GGKPSQAADKT
+884 GGEPLKTGQT

-901 SACFKIIT
+901 SACFKIII

-915 GVQKISRTKGL
+915 GVQKTVRTKGL

-946 HCKVYTSE
+946 HCKVYTSAD
-954 SAANPVVELYI
+954 AANPVVELYI

-978 LNDWDGNHLEI
+978 LNDWDGTHLEI
-989 NKDENYIL
+989 NEDENYIL
-997 APQVGAGEKNKNN
+997 APQIGAGEKNKNN

-1016 MGTSKTYDSNESH
+1016 MGTSKTYDSDKSQ

-1040 SIFLDAKDGSA
+1040 SILLDAKDGSA

-1090 LYNIANTELDEEGN
+1090 LYNIANAEVDEDGN
-1104 FTEATVDR
+1104 FTEAKVDR

-1121 SQFSIP
+1121 AQFSIP

-1152 NSNIDFDGANAA
+1152 NSNIEFDGANAA

-1220 MGIGKIG
+1220 MGIGKVG
-1227 AFGKRSLDAKYIGA
+1227 AFGKRALDAKYIGA

-1249 LFKFFVDGTVGNSEK
+1249 LFKFFVDGTVKNTEK
-1264 ATTDLYLSTGTN
+1264 ETTDLYLSTGTN

-1301 ESSDSSTHRLHIDSE
+1301 ESTDSSTHRLHIDSE

-1338 TKGKT
+1338 TDGKM
-1343 KTSALYLNN
+1343 KTSVLYLNN

-1377 TPKDDNTDKN
+1377 IPKDDKTDKD
-1387 GNYTYAIGGN
+1387 GNYTYTIGGN
-1397 LRLNA
+1397 LRFNA

-1432 TNNEE
+1432 ANNKE
-1437 GTFTIGANN
+1437 GIFTIGANN

-1488 KLVAT
+1488 KLTAT
-1493 AIKGNEAQ
+1493 AIKDNEAQ

-1511 SGGNS
+1511 SGGNG
-1516 AFYITSGGGAIQSNY
+1516 AFYIRSGTGSIESKY
-1531 EEIQINGKQEY
+1531 DEIKHVGKRTY
-1542 NERNYISMTPGI
+1542 VSIGHGI
-1554 VSEWGVFTGTIDP
+1554 VSNWGTFLGTPDSQST
-1567 TSTRAILA
+1567 TSIIAERDMRSI
-1575 NKDICTLNGWN
+1575 NGWN

-1593 NNELWSTHACLGKQR
+1593 NNGYAHWCMGANRSSSKISEHLGY
-1608 HSKTVSGHLNIIYDL
+1608 IYDL
-1623 FNTLKADLE
+1623 LNNLQTQITNEANTRAAGVQNALNK
-1632 GQIADEADLRS
+1632 
-1643 KGIKEAKDAAAAAST
+1643 AAAAQRTADGKADANHNHDSSYAKKNHYHNVHYSMTKVRIDGKNST
-1658 AASNAAS
+1658 DFFVNS
-1665 AAAAANKNANG
+1665 
-1676 RVSQATYNKHR
+1676 
-1687 HSIVVSTGKKFLAT
+1687 LAT
-1701 FSNVGTASIDGHS
+1701 GGSYV
-1714 VVTAS
+1714 
-1719 TITKLDLANQIGS
+1719 S
-1732 STGTPD
+1732 STSNEKYKIKKEIKGYE

>member
-91 AENDNNISFVSSAI
+91 AEDDNNISFVSSAI
-105 NNYNLIGRNCL
+105 SNYNLIGRNCL
-116 SDKEKVT
+116 SDKNKVT

-164 KQAEAI
+164 KQAEAV

-237 DQYQIFPIDIKNF
+237 DQYQIFPVDVENF

-275 PLGWGDDIFI
+275 PIGWGDDIFI
-285 KDVEFYGLKK
+285 KDVEFYGLRK
-295 ISAVN
+295 ISAAN
-300 GDYQMHISMPKGST
+300 GDYQMHLSMPKGST
-314 FRDST
+314 LRDLT
-319 ENSFLSVVSTLRHKN
+319 ENSSLSVVSTLRHKN
-334 EDLSSDAMY
+334 EDLSGDAMF

-362 GGVGWSY
+362 GGAGWSY
-369 LETKGNKYH
+369 LEAKGNKYS
-378 FATTGA
+378 FVTTGA
-384 ENHAYENK
+384 ENRAYENK

-408 FVLYNEAAKRNIE
+408 FTLYNEAAKRDIE
-421 ITSSLGASFSFDRG
+421 IISSLGVSFSFDRG
-435 KPKLTCLLDG
+435 EPILTCLLDG
-445 KDKSF
+445 KSSDF

-458 PDSYFRFVWS
+458 PDNFFRFVWS
-468 KVDDYGQTLSFV
+468 KVDDYGQTLSFI

-486 KARYEEGI
+486 KARYEDGI
-494 KQGIGYNNLSAL
+494 KAGIGYNNLSAL
-506 KNQMDA
+506 KNQMNA
-512 LEGASWDKNILT
+512 LEGASWDKNTLT

-546 PTDKE
+546 PSKDE
-551 TVEDIEYSI
+551 SVEDIEYNI
-560 GTATITL
+560 GIATLTL
-567 KNANAADPT
+567 KNATAADPT
-576 DYYITIENGDQVFQ
+576 DYYIAIENGDQVFQ

-599 DDRYEDPLKVKPL
+599 DDRYEDPLEVKPL

-635 PLTNSLITVPK
+635 PLTDSMITIPK

-655 QKIEYCISQIY
+655 QKIEYCTSQIY

-712 TDIVAKISPIS
+712 TDIVAKISPTS
-723 KSLKNRMLAL
+723 KSLKNKMLAL
-733 VINKDN
+733 IIDKNN
-739 KVEWNTGQAISQQ
+739 KVVWNTGQAISQQ

-767 NSTVSWSMGYG
+767 DSTVSWSMGYG

-786 DGVVSWDIT
+786 NGVVSWNTT
-795 DAAKRKFM
+795 DATKRKFM

-809 QTTYTVGKISYKYY
+809 QTTYTVGDSSYKYY

-859 LYNKNQGVTLV
+859 LYNKNQGVTLI
-870 GTGLEDLFIEWIAE
+870 GSGIEDLFIEWIAE
-884 GGKPSQAADKT
+884 GGEPSKTGQT

-901 SACFKIIT
+901 SACFKIII

-915 GVQKISRTKGL
+915 GVQKTVRTKGL

-946 HCKVYTSE
+946 HCKVYTSAD
-954 SAANPVVELYI
+954 AANPVVELYI

-978 LNDWDGNHLEI
+978 LNDWDGTHLEI
-989 NKDENYIL
+989 NEDENYIL
-997 APQVGAGEKNKNN
+997 APQIGAGEKNKNN

-1016 MGTSKTYDSNESH
+1016 MGTSKTYDSDKSQ

-1090 LYNIANTELDEEGN
+1090 LYNIANAEVDEEGN

-1112 PYTDYPVKD
+1112 PYADYPVKD

-1132 LILGA
+1132 IILGA

-1147 PLTRQ
+1147 PLTKQ
-1152 NSNIDFDGANAA
+1152 NSNITFDGANAA

-1220 MGIGKIG
+1220 MGIGKVG
-1227 AFGKRSLDAKYIGA
+1227 AFGKRALDAKYIGA

-1249 LFKFFVDGTVGNSEK
+1249 LFKFFVDGTVKNTEK
-1264 ATTDLYLSTGTN
+1264 ETTDLYLSTGTN

-1301 ESSDSSTHRLHIDSE
+1301 ESTDSSTHRLHIDSE

-1338 TKGKT
+1338 TDGKM
-1343 KTSALYLNN
+1343 KTSVLYLNN
-1352 NFEFMNPKDR
+1352 NFEFMSPKDR

-1377 TPKDDNTDKN
+1377 TPKDDKTDKD
-1387 GNYTYAIGGN
+1387 GNYTYTIGGN

-1402 TNSIT
+1402 TNSIR

-1432 TNNEE
+1432 TNNKD

-1456 KGQNTTLVGEG
+1456 KGQNTTLIGEG

-1488 KLVAT
+1488 KLIAT
-1493 AIKGNEAQ
+1493 AIKDNEAQ

-1511 SGGNS
+1511 SGGNG
-1516 AFYITSGGGAIQSNY
+1516 AFYIRSGTGTIQSNY
-1531 EEIQINGKQEY
+1531 DEVPHVGKRTY
-1542 NERNYISMTPGI
+1542 
-1554 VSEWGVFTGTIDP
+1554 VSIGHGVVSNWGVFTGTPDSQST
-1567 TSTRAILA
+1567 TSLTAER
-1575 NKDICTLNGWN
+1575 DIRSINGWN

-1593 NNELWSTHACLGKQR
+1593 NNGYAHWCMGANRSSSKISEHLGY
-1608 HSKTVSGHLNIIYDL
+1608 IYDL
-1623 FNTLKADLE
+1623 LNNLQTQITNEANTRAAGVQNALNK
-1632 GQIADEADLRS
+1632 
-1643 KGIKEAKDAAAAAST
+1643 AAAAQRT
-1658 AASNAAS
+1658 ANGKA
-1665 AAAAANKNANG
+1665 NANHNHDSSYAKKNHHHNVNYSMG
-1676 RVSQATYNKHR
+1676 KVR
-1687 HSIVVSTGKKFLAT
+1687 IGDEDSTDLFVNGL
-1701 FSNVGTASIDGHS
+1701 
-1714 VVTAS
+1714 VTGGS
-1719 TITKLDLANQIGS
+1719 YVS
-1732 STGTPD
+1732 STSNEV

>member
-71 VLIPEG
+71 VLVPEG

-91 AENDNNISFVSSAI
+91 AEDDNNISFVSSAI
-105 NNYNLIGRNCL
+105 SNYNLIGRNCL
-116 SDKEKVT
+116 SDKNKVT

-150 KFLSIDTQELENNI
+150 KFLSIDIQELENNI
-164 KQAEAI
+164 KQAEAV

-237 DQYQIFPIDIKNF
+237 DQYQIFPVDVENF

-275 PLGWGDDIFI
+275 PIGWGDDIFI
-285 KDVEFYGLKK
+285 KDVEFYGLRK
-295 ISAVN
+295 ISAAN
-300 GDYQMHISMPKGST
+300 GDYQMHLSMPKGST
-314 FRDST
+314 LRDLT
-319 ENSFLSVVSTLRHKN
+319 ENSSLSVVSTLRHKN
-334 EDLSSDAMY
+334 EDLSGDAMF

-362 GGVGWSY
+362 GGAGWSY
-369 LETKGNKYH
+369 LEAKGNKYS
-378 FATTGA
+378 FVTTGA
-384 ENHAYENK
+384 ENRAYENK

-408 FVLYNEAAKRNIE
+408 FTLYNEAAKRDIE
-421 ITSSLGASFSFDRG
+421 IISSLGVSFSFDRG
-435 KPKLTCLLDG
+435 EPTLTCLLDG
-445 KDKSF
+445 KDKNF

-458 PDSYFRFVWS
+458 PDNFFRFVWS
-468 KVDDYGQTLSFV
+468 KVDDYGQTLSFI
-480 ETVEEL
+480 ETVDEL
-486 KARYEEGI
+486 KKHYEEGM
-494 KQGIGYNNLSAL
+494 KQGLGYNNLSAL
-506 KNQMDA
+506 KNQMNA
-512 LEGASWDKNILT
+512 LEGASWDKNTLT

-546 PTDKE
+546 PSKDE
-551 TVEDIEYSI
+551 SVENIEYNI
-560 GTATITL
+560 GVATLTL
-567 KNANAADPT
+567 KNATAADPT

-599 DDRYEDPLKVKPL
+599 DDRYEDPLEVKPL

-635 PLTNSLITVPK
+635 PLTDSMITIPK

-655 QKIEYCISQIY
+655 QKIEYCTSQIY

-712 TDIVAKISPIS
+712 TDIVAKISPTF
-723 KSLKNRMLAL
+723 KSLKNKMLAL
-733 VINKDN
+733 IIDKNNKIA
-739 KVEWNTGQAISQQ
+739 WNTGQAMSQQ

-767 NSTVSWSMGYG
+767 DSTVSWSMGYG

-786 DGVVSWDIT
+786 DGIISWNT
-795 DAAKRKFM
+795 ADATKRKFM

-809 QTTYTVGKISYKYY
+809 QTTYTIGDSSYKYY
-823 AFYGIPVIKKYADN
+823 AFYGIPVIKKYSDN

-859 LYNKNQGVTLV
+859 LYNKNQGVTLI
-870 GTGLEDLFIEWIAE
+870 GSGIEDLFIEWIAE
-884 GGKPSQAADKT
+884 GGEPSKTGQT

-901 SACFKIIT
+901 SACFKIII

-915 GVQKISRTKGL
+915 GVQKTVRTKGL

-946 HCKVYTSE
+946 HCKVYTSAD
-954 SAANPVVELYI
+954 AANPVVELYI

-978 LNDWDGNHLEI
+978 LNDWDGTHLEI
-989 NKDENYIL
+989 NEDENYIL
-997 APQVGAGEKNKNN
+997 APQIGAGEKNKNN

-1016 MGTSKTYDSNESH
+1016 MGTSKTYDSDKSQ

-1090 LYNIANTELDEEGN
+1090 LYNIANAEVDEDGN
-1104 FTEATVDR
+1104 FTEAKVDR

-1147 PLTRQ
+1147 PLTKQ
-1152 NSNIDFDGANAA
+1152 NSNIAFDGANAA

-1220 MGIGKIG
+1220 MGIGKVG
-1227 AFGKRSLDAKYIGA
+1227 AFGKRALDAKYIGA

-1249 LFKFFVDGTVGNSEK
+1249 LFKFFVDGTVKNTEK
-1264 ATTDLYLSTGTN
+1264 ETTDLYLSTGTN

-1301 ESSDSSTHRLHIDSE
+1301 ESTDSSTHRLHIDSE

-1338 TKGKT
+1338 TDGKM
-1343 KTSALYLNN
+1343 KTSVLYLNN
-1352 NFEFMNPKDR
+1352 NFEFMNPKGR

-1377 TPKDDNTDKN
+1377 TPKDDKTDKD
-1387 GNYTYAIGGN
+1387 GNYTYTIGGN
-1397 LRLNA
+1397 LRFNA

-1432 TNNEE
+1432 ANNED

-1456 KGQNTTLVGEG
+1456 KGQNTTLIGEG

-1488 KLVAT
+1488 KLIAT
-1493 AIKGNEAQ
+1493 AIKDNEAQ

-1511 SGGNS
+1511 SGGNG
-1516 AFYITSGGGAIQSNY
+1516 AFYIRSGTGTIQSNY
-1531 EEIQINGKQEY
+1531 DEVPHVGKRTY
-1542 NERNYISMTPGI
+1542 
-1554 VSEWGVFTGTIDP
+1554 VSIGHGVVSNWGVFTGTAGTPDSQ
-1567 TSTRAILA
+1567 STVSLTAER
-1575 NKDICTLNGWN
+1575 DICSINGWN

-1593 NNELWSTHACLGKQR
+1593 NNGYAHWCMGANRSSSKISEHLGC
-1608 HSKTVSGHLNIIYDL
+1608 IYDL
-1623 FNTLKADLE
+1623 LNNLQTQITNEVNARKSDVNDARNKANSAISKADAA
-1632 GQIADEADLRS
+1632 QKTANNKVDTSTYNNHMHQFTVLRS
-1643 KGIKEAKDAAAAAST
+1643 K
-1658 AASNAAS
+1658 
-1665 AAAAANKNANG
+1665 
-1676 RVSQATYNKHR
+1676 V
-1687 HSIVVSTGKKFLAT
+1687 
-1701 FSNVGTASIDGHS
+1701 SIDGKES
-1714 VVTAS
+1714 VKKYVYGIAS
-1719 TITKLDLANQIGS
+1719 GS
-1732 STGTPD
+1732 GFKTSKPVYIVIN

>member
-71 VLIPEG
+71 VLVPEG

-91 AENDNNISFVSSAI
+91 AEDDNNISFVSSAI
-105 NNYNLIGRNCL
+105 SNYNLIGRNCL
-116 SDKEKVT
+116 SDKNKVT

-138 YKKDEDVSGSKP
+138 YKKDEDVSSSKP

-164 KQAEAI
+164 KQAEAV

-201 DGDATDDKGQALVK
+201 DGDATDDNGQALVK

-237 DQYQIFPIDIKNF
+237 DQYQIFPIDVENF

-263 VETTDPIQSQDR
+263 VEATDQIQSQDR
-275 PLGWGDDIFI
+275 PIGWGDDIFV
-285 KDVEFYGLKK
+285 KDVEFYGLRK
-295 ISAVN
+295 ISAAN
-300 GDYQMHISMPKGST
+300 GDYQMHLSMPKGST
-314 FRDST
+314 FRDLT
-319 ENSFLSVVSTLRHKN
+319 ENSSLSVVSTLRHKN
-334 EDLSSDAMY
+334 EDLSGDAMY

-362 GGVGWSY
+362 GGAGWSY
-369 LETKGNKYH
+369 LEAKGNKYS
-378 FATTGA
+378 FVTTGA
-384 ENHAYENK
+384 ENRAYENK

-408 FVLYNEAAKRNIE
+408 FVLYNEAAKRDIE
-421 ITSSLGASFSFDRG
+421 ITSSLGVSFSFDRG
-435 KPKLTCLLDG
+435 EPTLTCLLDG
-445 KDKSF
+445 KDKNF

-506 KNQMDA
+506 KNQMNA
-512 LEGASWDKNILT
+512 LEGASWSKNTLT

-546 PTDKE
+546 PTGEE
-551 TVEDIEYSI
+551 TVEDIEYGI

-567 KNANAADPT
+567 KNATAADPT

-599 DDRYEDPLKVKPL
+599 DDRYEDPLEVKPL

-635 PLTNSLITVPK
+635 PLTDSLITIPK

-655 QKIEYCISQIY
+655 QKIEYCTSQIY

-712 TDIVAKISPIS
+712 TDIVAKISPTS
-723 KSLKNRMLAL
+723 KSLKNKMLAL
-733 VINKDN
+733 VIDKNN
-739 KVEWNTGQAISQQ
+739 KVEWNTGQSISQQ

-767 NSTVSWSMGYG
+767 DSTVSWSMGYG

-786 DGVVSWDIT
+786 DGVVSWDT
-795 DAAKRKFM
+795 TNAAKRKFM

-809 QTTYTVGKISYKYY
+809 QTTYTVGDTSYKYY

-870 GTGLEDLFIEWIAE
+870 GTGLDDLFVEWIAE
-884 GGKPSQAADKT
+884 GGEPSKAGQT

-915 GVQKISRTKGL
+915 GVQKTARTKGL
-926 SQVYILP
+926 SQIYILP
-933 NDVYDGEYGNNLV
+933 NDVYDGEYGNNLI
-946 HCKVYTSE
+946 HCKVYTS
-954 SAANPVVELYI
+954 ADVANPIVELYI

-978 LNDWDGNHLEI
+978 LNDWDGTHLEI
-989 NKDENYIL
+989 NEDENYIL
-997 APQVGAGEKNKNN
+997 APQIGAGEKNKNN

-1016 MGTSKTYDSNESH
+1016 MGTSKTYDSNESQ

-1090 LYNIANTELDEEGN
+1090 LYNIANTEVDEDGN
-1104 FTEATVDR
+1104 FTEAKVDR

-1147 PLTRQ
+1147 PLTKQ

-1190 KDNKWHRYPL
+1190 KDDKWHRYPL

-1227 AFGKRSLDAKYIGA
+1227 AFGKRAFDAKYIGA
-1241 QFGWADTN
+1241 QFGWSDTN
-1249 LFKFFVDGTVGNSEK
+1249 LFKFFVDGTVGSSEK

-1338 TKGKT
+1338 TEGKT
-1343 KTSALYLNN
+1343 KTSVLYLNN

-1377 TPKDDNTDKN
+1377 SPKDDKADKD

-1407 NIADKDF
+1407 NIADKNF

-1421 YLMYSKAFSSV
+1421 YFMNSKAFSSIAK
-1432 TNNEE
+1432 NDE
-1437 GTFTIGANN
+1437 GTFTIGAND
-1446 AKAVLTLNDN
+1446 AKALLTLNDN
-1456 KGQNTTLVGEG
+1456 TGQDTTLVGEG
-1467 LKFNAANNGI
+1467 LKFNASNNGVK
-1477 NIVSDTSPNGI
+1477 IVSDTSPNGI
-1488 KLVAT
+1488 KLLAT
-1493 AIKGNEAQ
+1493 AIKDNEAQ

-1511 SGGNS
+1511 SGGNG
-1516 AFYITSGGGAIQSNY
+1516 AFYIRSGTGSIESKY
-1531 EEIQINGKQEY
+1531 DEIKHVGKRTY
-1542 NERNYISMTPGI
+1542 VSIGHGI
-1554 VSEWGVFTGTIDP
+1554 VSNWGTFLGTPDSQST
-1567 TSTRAILA
+1567 TSIIAER
-1575 NKDICTLNGWN
+1575 DIRSINGWN

-1593 NNELWSTHACLGKQR
+1593 NNGYAHWCMGANRSSSKVSEHLGC
-1608 HSKTVSGHLNIIYDL
+1608 IYDL
-1623 FNTLKADLE
+1623 LNNLQT
-1632 GQIADEADLRS
+1632 QISNEVSARQT
-1643 KGIKEAKDAAAAAST
+1643 GVQQAKDAAAAAKSAAKTAQETADGKVDKNHTHTFAYGTVKVVGHKGGDADTTVVDIINTSNAGSHRVVTST
-1658 AASNAAS
+1658 A
-1665 AAAAANKNANG
+1665 
-1676 RVSQATYNKHR
+1676 Q
-1687 HSIVVSTGKKFLAT
+1687 
-1701 FSNVGTASIDGHS
+1701 
-1714 VVTAS
+1714 
-1719 TITKLDLANQIGS
+1719 
-1732 STGTPD
+1732 